1 MDIST
6 GSWFEY
12 LREEVLTEGLRDI
25 GLPEVIIDF
34 IEEGMPNAP
43 EKSKMYAG
51 TNWKE
56 HRLGNPG
63 YIDSVQQNWLNQ
75 MERMFPDEIQLPRA
89 THSPVAAR
97 TITPYTIDGMVREPT
112 TRVQYDDETIEQNK
126 KIAFVADNIKQAWA
140 KPAGTWRKTFMK
152 ALKALS
158 KAGVP
163 SEKVEVVKEYINE
176 QMLGEWRTYWSRFN
190 VLFSWLNDEPT
201 NYEMIKGD
209 DINNAYNT
217 AMQDLESREDPDNI
231 LHTFDDGSYWYNL
244 QVSNCS
250 VEGER
255 MGHCGSDSRGVLVSL
270 RKRQSKR
277 KASSSYVTMTW
288 DSDTLYQIKGRSND
302 APPYEMWDHI
312 EWFIRNFD
320 ISSVQE
326 TGEHSNDVEGF
337 REMIEYLQ
345 GRNRD
350 VNFTGA
356 VDEDA
361 IQEAIDEAVR
371 TYNDNAENSSIY
383 GELSGP
389 EDHGGEYYSVQ
400 MNGDGSLE
408 INLGWPG
415 FELRNNEYTPT
426 IAADDTTQ
434 DDRYETIPEN
444 TWGGEAR
451 DFTSELDLDEIG
463 YELPGETEVEW
474 EVKMLTGAQPEGEEI
489 DPDYP
494 ATAHLVVS
502 FRCYEYESVED
513 EDDASRIAENF
524 ASEVQSGFEDKYD
537 EIKEEIRTKLAQEG
551 YSVKTAYDRDR
562 GEMSEYELDHWNIYT
577 DKSGLEFW
585 FRPESSADT
594 LVEYG
599 DMPMILKMWGQRQG
613 AGHIDHLYSRAF
625 GRSTGM
631 AIQPRSAARYGNP
644 DLDRNMARTL
654 ERLYKKNKET
664 NAAGQEQLPFGDK
677 YAAKHVPIVLA
688 KDSRFVI
695 QGAAAYNTSGQGS
708 GAYPQMPIGW
718 RYTIGVDSS
727 ASPEEVQT
735 VKDIVRYFNAN
746 PQLVMDAAKET
757 IDIALEGSIS
767 LAEATKADVMSGK
780 AVYATIRNIDSMLSA
795 QVASGSDE
803 WAERKVA
810 MASWINQNFEQMNEP
825 EKHVAWYDYISPI
838 RQNSFN
844 MAREGE
850 IETEGDDAGKP
861 IRWNEKVQEQMKRMR
876 AYSGTVQNYGGVQ
889 REEPQA
895 GTVGEPRPAQ
905 ESIENQILRIDDL
918 LKEKDETYDLRLYSL
933 KVDVAVSKDLGGE
946 TQEVQT
952 EIRGIE
958 GVTTV
963 RTVGDTQDVGT
974 SSVGTYEIKFEL
986 LGNLGRVKYRDKI
999 LIPGLMKIKGL
1010 RILRITPMHRTNVR
1024 GTIRTVRETL
1034 QEYGGIGNFGG
1045 GVSNLGAA
1053 GGRASMGTKMRT
1065 PRMSL
1070 QDIMIDWAEGGV
1082 KMYDEIAPNNLM
1094 GYHVMYPVEELLD
1107 YLSREFR
1114 APMDAFDGMYQQF
1127 IKNGPTAPVYVA
1139 LGKNKRVKITGGE
1152 DIVWFAK
1159 RAGLKEVP
1167 VFFSYQRQV

>member
-6 GSWFEY
+6 GNWFEY

-25 GLPEVIIDF
+25 GLPEIIVDF

-51 TNWKE
+51 NNWKE

-75 MERMFPDEIQLPRA
+75 MERMFPDQIQLPRA

-97 TITPYTIDGMVREPT
+97 TVEPYDTSAIRTTPRAA
-112 TRVQYDDETIEQNK
+112 YDDETIEQNK

-201 NYEMIKGD
+201 NYEMIKGIT
-209 DINNAYNT
+209 DIYDAQ
-217 AMQDLESREDPDNI
+217 AIAIEDLDNREDPDNI
-231 LHTFDDGSYWYNL
+231 IHTFEDGSYWYNL

-270 RKRQSKR
+270 RKRQSAR

-302 APPYEMWDHI
+302 APPMEMWDHI

-337 REMIEYLQ
+337 REMNEYLQ
-345 GRNRD
+345 SRNRD

-356 VDEDA
+356 IDEGA
-361 IQEAIDEAVR
+361 IQEAIDEV
-371 TYNDNAENSSIY
+371 TNNYDGENSSIY

-389 EDHGGEYYSVQ
+389 EDHGGDYYSVQ

-408 INLGWPG
+408 INLGWKG

-426 IAADDTTQ
+426 IMANDTTQ

-444 TWGGEAR
+444 NGVREAR

-463 YELPGETEVEW
+463 YHLPGETEVEW
-474 EVKMLTGAQPEGEEI
+474 EVKMLTGAQPDDEDI

-494 ATAHLVVS
+494 ATAHLIVS

-513 EDDASRIAENF
+513 EDDARRIAENF
-524 ASEVQSGFEDKYD
+524 ASEVQTGFEEKYS

-562 GEMSEYELDHWNIYT
+562 SEMSEYELDHWNIHT

-625 GRSTGM
+625 GTRRS
-631 AIQPRSAARYGNP
+631 SAARYGNP

-677 YAAKHVPIVLA
+677 YTAKHVPIVLA

-695 QGAAAYNTSGQGS
+695 QGAASYNNRGS
-708 GAYPQMPIGW
+708 GAGAYPEMPIGW

-780 AVYATIRNIDSMLSA
+780 AVYATIQNIDSMLAA

-803 WAERKVA
+803 WAERKVM
-810 MASWINQNFEQMNEP
+810 MARWINQNFEQMNEP

-838 RQNSFN
+838 RHNTFN

-889 REEPQA
+889 RGEPQA

-905 ESIENQILRIDDL
+905 ESVEQQIDRIDAL
-918 LKEKDETYDLRLYSL
+918 LKETDDTYDLRIYSI
-933 KVDVAVSKDLGGE
+933 KVGVVIDRDNGGSESE
-946 TQEVQT
+946 TAT
-952 EIRGIE
+952 EIRGVE
-958 GVTTV
+958 AVTTV
-963 RTVGDTQDVGT
+963 RPVAASKRPVTAT
-974 SSVGTYEIKFEL
+974 SEYVLYDIKFEL
-986 LGNLGRVKYRDKI
+986 LGAQSRTGFRDKV
-999 LIPGLMKIKGL
+999 LLPRMRQIKGL
-1010 RILRITPMHRTNVR
+1010 KIMTVSSIHRTNR
-1024 GTIRTVRETL
+1024 KGTIRTVREMVN
-1034 QEYGGIGNFGG
+1034 EGGGYFG
-1045 GVSNLGAA
+1045 GVSNFGGAA
-1053 GGRASMGTKMRT
+1053 GNLASQRRDSRPMPT
-1065 PRMSL
+1065 PR
-1070 QDIMIDWAEGGV
+1070 GGV
-1082 KMYDEIAPNNLM
+1082 QDVLDDWVDGSVQMYDMPTDTTNMA
-1094 GYHVMYPVEELLD
+1094 YHVMMPVEELLPYTD
-1107 YLSREFR
+1107 RVFR
-1114 APMDAFDGMYQQF
+1114 APKDAFDGMYQNF
-1127 IKNGPTAPVYVA
+1127 IKNGPHSPVYLA
-1139 LGKNKRVKITGGE
+1139 IGKNGRAKITGGE
-1152 DIVWFAK
+1152 DMVWYAK
-1159 RAGLKEVP
+1159 RAGLEELP

>member
-6 GSWFEY
+6 NNWFEY

-34 IEEGMPNAP
+34 IEDGMPNAP

-51 TNWKE
+51 NNWKE

-63 YIDSVQQNWLNQ
+63 YIDAVQDTWLNQ
-75 MERMFPDEIQLPRA
+75 MERMFPDQIQLPRA
-89 THSPVAAR
+89 IHNPVQAR
-97 TITPYTIDGMVREPT
+97 TVEPYDTSAIRTTPRAA
-112 TRVQYDDETIEQNK
+112 YDDETIEQNK

-158 KAGVP
+158 KAGAP
-163 SEKVEVVKEYINE
+163 TEKVEVVQEYINE
-176 QMLGEWRTYWSRFN
+176 QMLGEWRTYWGRYN
-190 VLFSWLNDEPT
+190 ELFSWLNDEPT

-209 DINNAYNT
+209 DINNAYQT
-217 AMQDLESREDPDNI
+217 AIDDLENREDPDNI
-231 LHTFDDGSYWYNL
+231 LHTFEDGSYWYNL

-302 APPYEMWDHI
+302 APPMEMWDHI

-326 TGEHSNDVEGF
+326 TGEHSNDEEGF

-345 GRNRD
+345 TRNRD
-350 VNFTGA
+350 VNFTGV
-356 VDEDA
+356 VDEGA
-361 IQEAIDEAVR
+361 IQEAIDEV
-371 TYNDNAENSSIY
+371 TNNYDGENSSIY
-383 GELSGP
+383 GELQGP
-389 EDHGGEYYSVQ
+389 DDHGGDYYAVS

-444 TWGGEAR
+444 TYGSEAR

-463 YELPGETEVEW
+463 YDLPGETEVEW
-474 EVKMLTGAQPEGEEI
+474 EVKMLTGAQPEGEDI

-513 EDDASRIAENF
+513 EDDARRVADNF
-524 ASEVQSGFEDKYD
+524 ASEVQSGFEEKYD

-577 DKSGLEFW
+577 DKAGLEFW
-585 FRPESSADT
+585 FRPESGADT

-599 DMPMILKMWGQRQG
+599 EMPMVLKMWGQNPDS
-613 AGHIDHLYSRAF
+613 GHIDHLYSRAF

-654 ERLYKKNKET
+654 ERLYKKTKET
-664 NAAGQEQLPFGDK
+664 NATGQEQLPFGDK

-695 QGAAAYNTSGQGS
+695 QGAAAYNTSGRGS

-735 VKDIVRYFNAN
+735 VKDIVRYFNEN

-757 IDIALEGSIS
+757 INTALEGSVS

-780 AVYATIRNIDSMLSA
+780 AVFAAIRDIDSMYT
-795 QVASGSDE
+795 GR
-803 WAERKVA
+803 AEGNDLARRA
-810 MASWINQNFEQMNEP
+810 IMIATWINQNFEQMSEA
-825 EKHVAWYDYISPI
+825 EKHVAWYQYISPI
-838 RQNSFN
+838 RNQRFN
-844 MAREGE
+844 MARNGD
-850 IETEGDDAGKP
+850 IEPEGDDAGKP
-861 IRWNEKVQEQMKRMR
+861 YTWDTYVQEQLKRMR
-876 AYSGTVQNYGGVQ
+876 APASVVQSYGGVQ
-889 REEPQA
+889 NESVEDQIARIEQLLSDQA
-895 GTVGEPRPAQ
+895 P
-905 ESIENQILRIDDL
+905 L
-918 LKEKDETYDLRLYSL
+918 LQEKDPYYDLRIYTIKIEAALQ
-933 KVDVAVSKDLGGE
+933 DNLGGE
-946 TQEVQT
+946 SQDTQA

-963 RTVGDTQDVGT
+963 RPISTTKDVGT
-974 SSVGTYEIKFEL
+974 AQVATYDIRFEL
-986 LGNLGRVKYRDKI
+986 LGSMSRVKYRDRV
-999 LIPGLMKIKGL
+999 LIPGMMKIKGL
-1010 RILRITPMHRTNVR
+1010 KILRVHP
-1024 GTIRTVRETL
+1024 
-1034 QEYGGIGNFGG
+1034 IGRIDNP
-1045 GVSNLGAA
+1045 GASSSLA
-1053 GGRASMGTKMRT
+1053 EMSLPFGGRAAALGAVRYGTGPVRT
-1065 PRMSL
+1065 PRSSV
-1070 QDIMIDWAEGGV
+1070 QQVADDWSSDGV
-1082 KMYDEIAPNNLM
+1082 MDYDRPMANADM
-1094 GYHVMYPVEELLD
+1094 QYHVMVNTEELFP
-1107 YLSREFR
+1107 YMSRVYR
-1114 APMDAFDGMYQQF
+1114 NPKDAFDSDYHHF
-1127 IKNGPTAPVYVA
+1127 IKNGPQMPVYVA
-1139 LGKNKRVKITGGE
+1139 VGKNGRVKITGNE
-1152 DIVWFAK
+1152 DLVWFAK
-1159 RAGLKEVP
+1159 KSGLEEIP
-1167 VFFSYQRQV
+1167 VFFSYQLQV

>member
-1 MDIST
+1 MSIST
-6 GSWFEY
+6 GNWFQY

-25 GLPEVIIDF
+25 GLPEIIVDF

-51 TNWKE
+51 NNWKE
-56 HRLGNPG
+56 HKLGNPG
-63 YIDSVQQNWLNQ
+63 YIDSVQENWLNQ
-75 MERMFPDEIQLPRA
+75 MERMFPDQIELPRA
-89 THSPVAAR
+89 RHNPVKAR
-97 TITPYTIDGMVREPT
+97 TLPALNLAAMATQRRPMYN
-112 TRVQYDDETIEQNK
+112 DETIEQNK

-152 ALKALS
+152 AAKALS

-163 SEKVEVVKEYINE
+163 SEKVEVVKDWLNE
-176 QMLGEWRTYWSRFN
+176 QMLGEWRTYWGRYN
-190 VLFSWLNDEPT
+190 ELFSWLNDEPT

-209 DINNAYNT
+209 DINNAYQT
-217 AMQDLESREDPDNI
+217 AIDDLENREDPDNI
-231 LHTFDDGSYWYNL
+231 IHTFEDGSYWYNL

-270 RKRQSKR
+270 RKRQSAR

-288 DSDTLYQIKGRSND
+288 DRDTLYQIKGRSND
-302 APPYEMWDHI
+302 APPMEMWDHI
-312 EWFIRNFD
+312 EWFIRNMD

-326 TGEHSNDVEGF
+326 TGEHSNDEEGF
-337 REMIEYLQ
+337 REMNEYLQ
-345 GRNRD
+345 SRNRD
-350 VNFTGA
+350 VNFTGTL
-356 VDEDA
+356 DEGA
-361 IQEAIDEAVR
+361 IQEAIDEVV
-371 TYNDNAENSSIY
+371 NDYDGENSSIY
-383 GELSGP
+383 GELQGP
-389 EDHGGEYYSVQ
+389 EDHGGDYYSVQ

-426 IAADDTTQ
+426 IMANDTTQ

-444 TWGGEAR
+444 TWGSAAR

-463 YELPGETEVEW
+463 YNLPGETEVEW
-474 EVKMLTGAQPEGEEI
+474 EVKMLTGAQPDDEDI

-494 ATAHLVVS
+494 ATAHLIVNIR
-502 FRCYEYESVED
+502 FYEYESVED
-513 EDDASRIAENF
+513 EDDAQRIAENF
-524 ASEVQSGFEDKYD
+524 ASEAKSEFEDKYD

-562 GEMSEYELDHWNIYT
+562 GEMSEYDLDHWNIYS

-585 FRPESSADT
+585 FRPESSADS

-599 DMPMILKMWGQRQG
+599 DMPMILKMWGQSLSG
-613 AGHIDHLYSRAF
+613 GHIDHLYSRAF
-625 GRSTGM
+625 GRATTGYS
-631 AIQPRSAARYGNP
+631 RNAARYGNP

-664 NAAGQEQLPFGDK
+664 NATGQEQLPFGDK

-695 QGAAAYNTSGQGS
+695 QGAASYNNSGQGS

-746 PQLVMDAAKET
+746 PQMVMDAAKET

-780 AVYATIRNIDSMLSA
+780 IVYATIQNIDSMLRA
-795 QVASGSDE
+795 QVASGSDA
-803 WAERKVA
+803 WAEQKVM
-810 MASWINQNFEQMNEP
+810 MARWINQNFEQMNEP

-838 RQNSFN
+838 RQNQFN

-850 IETEGDDAGKP
+850 IEPEGDDAGKP
-861 IRWNEKVQEQMKRMR
+861 IRWNEKVQEQMKRMKAWSGSVR
-876 AYSGTVQNYGGVQ
+876 NYSGVQ
-889 REEPQA
+889 RGEPQA

-905 ESIENQILRIDDL
+905 ESVEQQIDRIDKL
-918 LKEKDETYDLRLYSL
+918 LQEKDDSYDLRLYSI
-933 KVDVAVSKDLGGE
+933 KIDVAIQKNVGGE
-946 TQEVQT
+946 VQETQT

-963 RTVGDTQDVGT
+963 RTVGDTTDAGT
-974 SSVGTYEIKFEL
+974 STVASYEIKFEL
-986 LGNLGRVKYRDKI
+986 LGSISRVKYRDRV
-999 LIPGLMKIKGL
+999 LIPGLTKVRGL
-1010 RILRITPMHRTNVR
+1010 RILRVSPMHRTNAR

-1034 QEYGGIGNFGG
+1034 ALKEGSMPF
-1045 GVSNLGAA
+1045 
-1053 GGRASMGTKMRT
+1053 GGRAAALGAVRYGTHSLRT
-1065 PRMSL
+1065 PSAGV
-1070 QDIMIDWAEGGV
+1070 QQVADDWAANGV
-1082 KMYDEIAPNNLM
+1082 MDYDRPMANSDM
-1094 GYHVMYPVEELLD
+1094 QYHVMVNTSELVPFM
-1107 YLSREFR
+1107 SRVYR
-1114 APMDAFDGMYQQF
+1114 NPKDAFDADYQHF
-1127 IKNGPTAPVYVA
+1127 IKTGPAGPVYVA
-1139 LGKNKRVKITGGE
+1139 VGKNGRVKITGNE

-1159 RAGLKEVP
+1159 KSGLEQVP
-1167 VFFSYQRQV
+1167 VFFSYQMQV

>member
-1 MDIST
+1 M
-6 GSWFEY
+6 
-12 LREEVLTEGLRDI
+12 
-25 GLPEVIIDF
+25 
-34 IEEGMPNAP
+34 N
-43 EKSKMYAG
+43 
-51 TNWKE
+51 
-56 HRLGNPG
+56 
-63 YIDSVQQNWLNQ
+63 
-75 MERMFPDEIQLPRA
+75 
-89 THSPVAAR
+89 
-97 TITPYTIDGMVREPT
+97 
-112 TRVQYDDETIEQNK
+112 YDDETIERNK

-176 QMLGEWRTYWSRFN
+176 QMLGEWRTYWGRYN
-190 VLFSWLNDEPT
+190 ELFSWLNDEPT

-209 DINNAYNT
+209 DIDNAYNT
-217 AMQDLESREDPDNI
+217 AMQDLENREDPDNI
-231 LHTFDDGSYWYNL
+231 IHTFEDGSYWYNL

-270 RKRQSKR
+270 RKRKSAR

-288 DSDTLYQIKGRSND
+288 DGETLYQIKGRSND
-302 APPYEMWDHI
+302 APPMEMWDHI
-312 EWFIRNFD
+312 EWFIRNMD

-326 TGEHSNDVEGF
+326 TGEHSNDEEGF
-337 REMIEYLQ
+337 REMNEYLQ
-345 GRNRD
+345 SRNRD
-350 VNFTGA
+350 VNFSGA
-356 VDEDA
+356 VDEA
-361 IQEAIDEAVR
+361 AMQEAIDEAVR
-371 TYNDNAENSSIY
+371 TYNDNAENSSVY
-383 GELSGP
+383 GEVQGP
-389 EDHGGEYYSVQ
+389 DDHGGDYWSVQ

-444 TWGGEAR
+444 TWGGTAR

-463 YELPGETEVEW
+463 YNLPGETEVEW
-474 EVKMLTGAQPEGEEI
+474 EVKMLTGAQPEGEDI

-502 FRCYEYESVED
+502 FRCYEYEAAED
-513 EDDASRIAENF
+513 EDDAGRIAENF
-524 ASEVQSGFEDKYD
+524 ASEVESGFEDKYD
-537 EIKEEIRTKLAQEG
+537 EIKEELRAKLAQEG

-562 GEMSEYELDHWNIYT
+562 GEMSEYELDHWNIYS

-585 FRPESSADT
+585 FRPESSADS

-599 DMPMILKMWGQRQG
+599 DMPMILKMWGQSLG
-613 AGHIDHLYSRAF
+613 GGHIDHLYSRAF
-625 GRSTGM
+625 GRPTSTPGY
-631 AIQPRSAARYGNP
+631 PRNAARYGNP

-654 ERLYKKNKET
+654 ERMYKKNKET

-677 YAAKHVPIVLA
+677 YTAKHVPIVLA

-695 QGAAAYNTSGQGS
+695 QGAASYNNSGQGS
-708 GAYPQMPIGW
+708 GAYPKMPIGW

-746 PQLVMDAAKET
+746 PQLVVDAAKET

-780 AVYATIRNIDSMLSA
+780 IVYATIQNIDSMLAA

-810 MASWINQNFEQMNEP
+810 MARWINQNFEQMNEP
-825 EKHVAWYDYISPI
+825 EKHVAWYDYLSPI
-838 RQNSFN
+838 RHNTFN

-876 AYSGTVQNYGGVQ
+876 TYSGTVHNYGGVQ
-889 REEPQA
+889 RGEPQL
-895 GTVGEPRPAQ
+895 GPPSMSRFPAQ
-905 ESIENQILRIDDL
+905 ENIEQQIDRIDAL
-918 LKEKDETYDLRLYSL
+918 LKEKDDSYDLRLYSI
-933 KVDVAVSKDLGGE
+933 KIDVSIQKELGGE
-946 TQEVQT
+946 VQETQT

-963 RTVGDTQDVGT
+963 RTIGDATDVGT
-974 SSVGTYEIKFEL
+974 ASVATYEIKFEL
-986 LGNLGRVKYRDKI
+986 LGAVGRVKYRDRI
-999 LIPGLMKIKGL
+999 LIPGLMRVKGL
-1010 RILRITPMHRTNVR
+1010 KILRMSPIHRTNTR
-1024 GTIRTVRETL
+1024 GTIRTVRETTL
-1034 QEYGGIGNFGG
+1034 REGGLGG
-1045 GVSNLGAA
+1045 GMAGAHSSIR
-1053 GGRASMGTKMRT
+1053 GSSPSMLT
-1065 PRMSL
+1065 PRAAL
-1070 QDIMIDWAEGGV
+1070 GDIAADWQEGGV
-1082 KMYDEIAPNNLM
+1082 MAYDVAM
-1094 GYHVMYPVEELLD
+1094 DSTDMRYHVMMPVEELLP
-1107 YLSREFR
+1107 YISREFR
-1114 APMDAFDGMYQQF
+1114 APMDAFDGMYRNF
-1127 IKNGPTAPVYVA
+1127 IENGARAPVYIA
-1139 LGKNKRVKITGGE
+1139 IGKNGRIKVTGNE
-1152 DIVWFAK
+1152 DIIWFAK
-1159 RAGLKEVP
+1159 KSGLQELP
-1167 VFFSYQRQV
+1167 VFLSYQNQV

>member
-6 GSWFEY
+6 NNWFEY

-34 IEEGMPNAP
+34 IEDGMPNAP

-51 TNWKE
+51 NNWKE

-63 YIDSVQQNWLNQ
+63 YIDAVQDTWLNQ
-75 MERMFPDEIQLPRA
+75 MERMFPDQIQLPRA
-89 THSPVAAR
+89 IHNPVQAR
-97 TITPYTIDGMVREPT
+97 TVEPYDTSAIRTTPRAA
-112 TRVQYDDETIEQNK
+112 YDDETIEQNK

-163 SEKVEVVKEYINE
+163 SEKVEVVKEWLNE
-176 QMLGEWRTYWSRFN
+176 QMLNEWRTYWGRYN
-190 VLFSWLNDEPT
+190 ELFSWLNDEPT

-209 DINNAYNT
+209 DINNAYQT
-217 AMQDLESREDPDNI
+217 AIDDLENREDPDNI
-231 LHTFDDGSYWYNL
+231 LHTFEDGSYWYNL

-302 APPYEMWDHI
+302 APPMEMWDHI

-326 TGEHSNDVEGF
+326 TGEHSNDEEGF

-345 GRNRD
+345 TRNRD
-350 VNFTGA
+350 VNFTGV
-356 VDEDA
+356 VDEGA
-361 IQEAIDEAVR
+361 IQEAIDEV
-371 TYNDNAENSSIY
+371 TNNYDGENSSIY
-383 GELSGP
+383 GELQGP
-389 EDHGGEYYSVQ
+389 DDHGGDYYAVS

-444 TWGGEAR
+444 TYGSEAR

-463 YELPGETEVEW
+463 YDLPGETEVEW
-474 EVKMLTGAQPEGEEI
+474 EVKMLTGAQPEGEDI

-513 EDDASRIAENF
+513 EDDARRVADNF
-524 ASEVQSGFEDKYD
+524 ASEVQSGFEEKYD

-577 DKSGLEFW
+577 DKAGLEFW
-585 FRPESSADT
+585 FRPESGADT

-599 DMPMILKMWGQRQG
+599 EMPMVLKMWGQNPDS
-613 AGHIDHLYSRAF
+613 GHIDHLYSRAF

-654 ERLYKKNKET
+654 ERLYKKTKET
-664 NAAGQEQLPFGDK
+664 NATGQEQLPFGDK

-695 QGAAAYNTSGQGS
+695 QGAAAYNTSGRGS

-735 VKDIVRYFNAN
+735 VKDIVRYFNEN

-757 IDIALEGSIS
+757 INTALEGSVS

-780 AVYATIRNIDSMLSA
+780 AVFAAIRDIDSMYT
-795 QVASGSDE
+795 GR
-803 WAERKVA
+803 AEGNDLARRA
-810 MASWINQNFEQMNEP
+810 IMIATWINQNFEQMSEA
-825 EKHVAWYDYISPI
+825 EKHVAWYQYISPI
-838 RQNSFN
+838 RNQRFN
-844 MAREGE
+844 MARNGD
-850 IETEGDDAGKP
+850 IEPEGDDAGKP
-861 IRWNEKVQEQMKRMR
+861 YSWDAYVQEQLRRMR
-876 AYSGTVQNYGGVQ
+876 APASVVQSYGGVQ
-889 REEPQA
+889 NESVEQQIDRIDNLLNELIEVRRYKMHIELSLETTQKS
-895 GTVGEPRPAQ
+895 
-905 ESIENQILRIDDL
+905 SIEDY
-918 LKEKDETYDLRLYSL
+918 KD
-933 KVDVAVSKDLGGE
+933 V
-946 TQEVQT
+946 
-952 EIRGIE
+952 IRGCK

-963 RTVGDTQDVGT
+963 QTISTRKVAGKTMALL
-974 SSVGTYEIKFEL
+974 SLKFVLKAQEARKIYIEQL
-986 LGNLGRVKYRDKI
+986 FLPYIRGIAGLNIGPAGYSFPEEVKKIREANAGLNNALNARNGR
-999 LIPGLMKIKGL
+999 PQ
-1010 RILRITPMHRTNVR
+1010 P
-1024 GTIRTVRETL
+1024 
-1034 QEYGGIGNFGG
+1034 
-1045 GVSNLGAA
+1045 
-1053 GGRASMGTKMRT
+1053 T
-1065 PRMSL
+1065 PRMSVQKVA
-1070 QDIMIDWAEGGV
+1070 QDWMDGGV
-1082 KMYDEIAPNNLM
+1082 MAYDMPMNTQNM
-1094 GYHVMYPVEELLD
+1094 GYHVMVPVSELKP
-1107 YLSREFR
+1107 YCSRVFR
-1114 APMDAFDGMYQQF
+1114 APGDAFDGGYKNF
-1127 IKNGPTAPVYVA
+1127 IKNGPQTPVYVA
-1139 LGKNKRVKITGGE
+1139 VGQNGRIKITGNE
-1152 DIVWFAK
+1152 DDVWYAMK
-1159 RAGLKEVP
+1159 SGLEELP
-1167 VFFSYQRQV
+1167 VFFSYQKQV

>member
-6 GSWFEY
+6 GNWFEY

-51 TNWKE
+51 NNWKE

-75 MERMFPDEIQLPRA
+75 MERMFPDQIQLPRA

-97 TITPYTIDGMVREPT
+97 TVEPYDTSAIRTTPRAA
-112 TRVQYDDETIEQNK
+112 YDDETIEQNK

-201 NYEMIKGD
+201 NYEMIKGIT
-209 DINNAYNT
+209 DIYDAQ
-217 AMQDLESREDPDNI
+217 AIAIEDLDNREDPDNI
-231 LHTFDDGSYWYNL
+231 IHTFEDGSYWYNL

-302 APPYEMWDHI
+302 APPMEMWDHI

-337 REMIEYLQ
+337 REMNEYLQ
-345 GRNRD
+345 SRNRD

-356 VDEDA
+356 IDEGA
-361 IQEAIDEAVR
+361 IQEAIDEV
-371 TYNDNAENSSIY
+371 TNNYDGENSSIY

-389 EDHGGEYYSVQ
+389 EDHGGDYYSVQ

-408 INLGWPG
+408 INLGWKG

-426 IAADDTTQ
+426 IMANDTTQ

-444 TWGGEAR
+444 NGVREAR

-463 YELPGETEVEW
+463 YHLPGETEVEW
-474 EVKMLTGAQPEGEEI
+474 EVKMLTGAQPDDEDI

-494 ATAHLVVS
+494 ATAHLIVS

-513 EDDASRIAENF
+513 EDDARRIAENF
-524 ASEVQSGFEDKYD
+524 ASEVQTGFEEKYS

-562 GEMSEYELDHWNIYT
+562 SEMSEYELDHWNIYT

-625 GRSTGM
+625 GTRRS
-631 AIQPRSAARYGNP
+631 SAARYGNP

-677 YAAKHVPIVLA
+677 YTAKHVPIVLA

-780 AVYATIRNIDSMLSA
+780 AVYATIQNIDSMLAA

-803 WAERKVA
+803 WAERKVM
-810 MASWINQNFEQMNEP
+810 MARWINQNFEQMNEP

-838 RQNSFN
+838 RHNTFN

-889 REEPQA
+889 RGEPQA

-905 ESIENQILRIDDL
+905 ESVEQQIDRIDAL
-918 LKEKDETYDLRLYSL
+918 LKETDDTYDLRIYSI
-933 KVDVAVSKDLGGE
+933 KVGVVIDRDNGGSESE
-946 TQEVQT
+946 TAT
-952 EIRGIE
+952 EIRGVE
-958 GVTTV
+958 AVTTV
-963 RTVGDTQDVGT
+963 RPVAASKRPVTAT
-974 SSVGTYEIKFEL
+974 SEYVLYDIKFEL
-986 LGNLGRVKYRDKI
+986 LGAQSRTGFRDKV
-999 LIPGLMKIKGL
+999 LLPRMRQIKGL
-1010 RILRITPMHRTNVR
+1010 KIMTVSSIHRTNR
-1024 GTIRTVRETL
+1024 KGTIRTVREMVN
-1034 QEYGGIGNFGG
+1034 EGGGYFG
-1045 GVSNLGAA
+1045 GVSNFGGAA
-1053 GGRASMGTKMRT
+1053 GNLASQRRDSRPMPT
-1065 PRMSL
+1065 PR
-1070 QDIMIDWAEGGV
+1070 GGV
-1082 KMYDEIAPNNLM
+1082 QDVLDDWVDGSVQMYDMPTDTTNMA
-1094 GYHVMYPVEELLD
+1094 YHVMMPVEELLPYTD
-1107 YLSREFR
+1107 RVFR
-1114 APMDAFDGMYQQF
+1114 APKDAFDGMYQNF
-1127 IKNGPTAPVYVA
+1127 IKNGPHSPVYLA
-1139 LGKNKRVKITGGE
+1139 IGKNGRAKITGGE
-1152 DIVWFAK
+1152 DMVWYAK
-1159 RAGLKEVP
+1159 RAGLEELP

>member
-1 MDIST
+1 MD
-6 GSWFEY
+6 
-12 LREEVLTEGLRDI
+12 
-25 GLPEVIIDF
+25 
-34 IEEGMPNAP
+34 
-43 EKSKMYAG
+43 
-51 TNWKE
+51 
-56 HRLGNPG
+56 
-63 YIDSVQQNWLNQ
+63 
-75 MERMFPDEIQLPRA
+75 RMFRDQIQLPRA
-89 THSPVAAR
+89 IHSPVQAR
-97 TITPYTIDGMVREPT
+97 TLPALNIAAAAT
-112 TRVQYDDETIEQNK
+112 TQRIPYDDETIEQNK

-176 QMLGEWRTYWSRFN
+176 QMLGEWGEWRTYWGRYN
-190 VLFSWLNDEPT
+190 ELFSWLNDEPT

-209 DINNAYNT
+209 DIDNAYQT
-217 AMQDLESREDPDNI
+217 AMDDLENREDPDNI
-231 LHTFDDGSYWYNL
+231 LHTFEDGSYWYNL

-270 RKRQSKR
+270 RKRQGKR

-312 EWFIRNFD
+312 EWFIRNMN

-326 TGEHSNDVEGF
+326 TGEHSNDEEGF
-337 REMIEYLQ
+337 REMNEYLQ
-345 GRNRD
+345 GRNSN
-350 VNFTGA
+350 VNFMGA
-356 VDEDA
+356 VDEGA
-361 IQEAIDEAVR
+361 MQEEIDEAVR
-371 TYNDNAENSSIY
+371 GYNDNAENSSIY

-389 EDHGGEYYSVQ
+389 DDHGGDYYSVN

-434 DDRYETIPEN
+434 DDRYETIPED
-444 TWGGEAR
+444 TYGSEAR
-451 DFTSELDLDEIG
+451 DFLRDELDEIG
-463 YELPGETEVEW
+463 YNLPGETEVEW
-474 EVKMLTGAQPEGEEI
+474 EVKMLTGAQPEGEDI

-494 ATAHLVVS
+494 ATAHLIVS

-513 EDDASRIAENF
+513 EDDARRVADNF
-524 ASEVQSGFEDKYD
+524 ASEVQSGFEEKYD

-577 DKSGLEFW
+577 DKAGLEFW

-599 DMPMILKMWGQRQG
+599 DMPMILKMWGQNPDS
-613 AGHIDHLYSRAF
+613 GHIDHLYSRAF

-631 AIQPRSAARYGNP
+631 TIQPRSAARYGSP
-644 DLDRNMARTL
+644 DLDRNMARSL

-695 QGAAAYNTSGQGS
+695 QGAASYNNSGQGS
-708 GAYPQMPIGW
+708 GAYPKMPIGW

-735 VKDIVRYFNAN
+735 VKDIVRYFNEN

-780 AVYATIRNIDSMLSA
+780 AVYATIQNIDSMLAA

-810 MASWINQNFEQMNEP
+810 MARWINQNFEQMNEP

-838 RQNSFN
+838 RNNQFN

-850 IETEGDDAGKP
+850 IEPEGDDAGKP
-861 IRWNEKVQEQMKRMR
+861 IRWNEKVQEQMRRMR

-889 REEPQA
+889 NESVEDQIARIEQLLSDQA
-895 GTVGEPRPAQ
+895 P
-905 ESIENQILRIDDL
+905 L
-918 LKEKDETYDLRLYSL
+918 LQEKDPYYDLRIYTIKIEAALQ
-933 KVDVAVSKDLGGE
+933 DNLGGE
-946 TQEVQT
+946 SQDTQA

-963 RTVGDTQDVGT
+963 RPISTTKDVGT
-974 SSVGTYEIKFEL
+974 AQVATYDIRFEL
-986 LGNLGRVKYRDKI
+986 LGSMSRVKYRDRV
-999 LIPGLMKIKGL
+999 LIPGMMKIKGL
-1010 RILRITPMHRTNVR
+1010 KILRVHP
-1024 GTIRTVRETL
+1024 
-1034 QEYGGIGNFGG
+1034 IGRIDNP
-1045 GVSNLGAA
+1045 GASSSLA
-1053 GGRASMGTKMRT
+1053 EMSLPFGGRAAALGAVRYGTGPVRT
-1065 PRMSL
+1065 PRSSV
-1070 QDIMIDWAEGGV
+1070 QQVADDWSSDGV
-1082 KMYDEIAPNNLM
+1082 MDYDRPMANADM
-1094 GYHVMYPVEELLD
+1094 QYHVMVNTEELFP
-1107 YLSREFR
+1107 YMSRVYR
-1114 APMDAFDGMYQQF
+1114 NPKDAFDSDYHHF
-1127 IKNGPTAPVYVA
+1127 IKNGPQMPVYVA
-1139 LGKNKRVKITGGE
+1139 VGKNGRVKITGNE
-1152 DIVWFAK
+1152 DLVWFAK
-1159 RAGLKEVP
+1159 KSGLEEIP
-1167 VFFSYQRQV
+1167 VFFSYQLQV

>member
-6 GSWFEY
+6 GNWFEY

-25 GLPEVIIDF
+25 GLPEIIVDF

-56 HRLGNPG
+56 HKLGNPG

-75 MERMFPDEIQLPRA
+75 MERMFPDQIQLPRA
-89 THSPVAAR
+89 THSPVQAR
-97 TITPYTIDGMVREPT
+97 TITPYSVSDNDMNAK
-112 TRVQYDDETIEQNK
+112 RVNYDEETIEQNK

-176 QMLGEWRTYWSRFN
+176 QMLGEWRTYWGRYN
-190 VLFSWLNDEPT
+190 ELFSWLNDEPT
-201 NYEMIKGD
+201 NYELIKGD
-209 DINNAYNT
+209 DIDNAYNT
-217 AMQDLESREDPDNI
+217 AMQDLENREDPDNI
-231 LHTFDDGSYWYNL
+231 IHTFEDGSYWYNL
-244 QVSNCS
+244 EVSNCS

-270 RKRQSKR
+270 RKRKSAR

-288 DSDTLYQIKGRSND
+288 DRDTLYQIKGRSND
-302 APPYEMWDHI
+302 APPMEMWDHI
-312 EWFIRNFD
+312 EWFIRNMD

-337 REMIEYLQ
+337 REMNEYLQ
-345 GRNRD
+345 SRNRD
-350 VNFTGA
+350 VNFSGA

-361 IQEAIDEAVR
+361 MQEAIDEAVR

-389 EDHGGEYYSVQ
+389 DDHGGEYWSVQ

-444 TWGGEAR
+444 TWGSEAR

-463 YELPGETEVEW
+463 YDLPGETEVEW
-474 EVKMLTGAQPEGEEI
+474 EVKMLTGAQPDDEEI

-502 FRCYEYESVED
+502 FRCYEYEAAED
-513 EDDASRIAENF
+513 EDDAGRIADNF

-562 GEMSEYELDHWNIYT
+562 GEMSEYDLDHWNIYT

-585 FRPESSADT
+585 FRPESSADS

-599 DMPMILKMWGQRQG
+599 DMPMILKMWGQRQE
-613 AGHIDHLYSRAF
+613 AGHIDHLYTRAF
-625 GRSTGM
+625 GTPRGTT
-631 AIQPRSAARYGNP
+631 RSAARYGNP

-654 ERLYKKNKET
+654 ERLYKKTKET
-664 NAAGQEQLPFGDK
+664 NATGQEQLPFGDK
-677 YAAKHVPIVLA
+677 YTAKHVPIVLA

-708 GAYPQMPIGW
+708 GAYPEMPIGW

-735 VKDIVRYFNAN
+735 VKDIVRYFNEN

-780 AVYATIRNIDSMLSA
+780 LVYATIRNIDSMLSA

-810 MASWINQNFEQMNEP
+810 MARWINENFEQMNEP
-825 EKHVAWYDYISPI
+825 EKHVAWYDYIWPI
-838 RQNSFN
+838 RQNQFN
-844 MAREGE
+844 MAREGD

-889 REEPQA
+889 R
-895 GTVGEPRPAQ
+895 GEPRPAQ
-905 ESIENQILRIDDL
+905 ESVEQQIDRIEKLLQESDDA
-918 LKEKDETYDLRLYSL
+918 YDLRIYNI
-933 KVDVAVSKDLGGE
+933 KVGCVIDRDNGGSESE
-946 TQEVQT
+946 TAT

-958 GVTTV
+958 AVTTV
-963 RTVGDTQDVGT
+963 RPIAASKRPVTAT
-974 SSVGTYEIKFEL
+974 SEYVMYDIKFEL
-986 LGNLGRVKYRDKI
+986 LGSQSRVEYRDQV
-999 LIPGLMKIKGL
+999 LMPRLRTIKGL
-1010 RILRITPMHRTNVR
+1010 KIMTISSMHRTNR
-1024 GTIRTVRETL
+1024 KGTIRTVRESKDL
-1034 QEYGGIGNFGG
+1034 QEYGFGSANG
-1045 GVSNLGAA
+1045 GMTGQLGAVV
-1053 GGRASMGTKMRT
+1053 GRRNNGNSPAMKA
-1065 PRMSL
+1065 PRPTL
-1070 QDIMIDWAEGGV
+1070 QTIVDDWAEGGV
-1082 KMYDEIAPNNLM
+1082 KIYDVPTDHGNSAHHVMMPTEELIGLM
-1094 GYHVMYPVEELLD
+1094 GSV
-1107 YLSREFR
+1107 FR
-1114 APMDAFDGMYQQF
+1114 GPKDIFDGGYQDF
-1127 IKNGPTAPVYVA
+1127 IANGAQAPVYLAIGQNGRAAV
-1139 LGKNKRVKITGGE
+1139 TGNE
-1152 DIVWFAK
+1152 DLIWYAK
-1159 RAGLKEVP
+1159 KSGLENLP
-1167 VFFSYQRQV
+1167 VFISYQRQV

>member
-6 GSWFEY
+6 GNWFKY
-12 LREEVLTEGLRDI
+12 LQEEVLTEGLRDI
-25 GLPEVIIDF
+25 GLPEIIVDF

-56 HRLGNPG
+56 HKLGNPG
-63 YIDSVQQNWLNQ
+63 YIDAVQESWLDQ
-75 MERMFPDEIQLPRA
+75 MNRMFRDQIQLPRA
-89 THSPVAAR
+89 THSPVQAR
-97 TITPYTIDGMVREPT
+97 TLPALNIAAAATTQRTP
-112 TRVQYDDETIEQNK
+112 YDDETIEQNK

-152 ALKALS
+152 AAKALS

-163 SEKVEVVKEYINE
+163 SEKVEVVKEWLNE
-176 QMLGEWRTYWSRFN
+176 QMLGEWRTYWGRYN
-190 VLFSWLNDEPT
+190 ELFSWLNDEPT

-209 DINNAYNT
+209 DIDNAYNT
-217 AMQDLESREDPDNI
+217 AMQDLENREDPDNI
-231 LHTFDDGSYWYNL
+231 IHTFEDGSYWYNL

-270 RKRQSKR
+270 RKRQGKR

-345 GRNRD
+345 TRNRD

-356 VDEDA
+356 VDEGA
-361 IQEAIDEAVR
+361 IQEAIDEVL
-371 TYNDNAENSSIY
+371 NDYDGENSSIF
-383 GELSGP
+383 GELQGP
-389 EDHGGEYYSVQ
+389 DDHGGEYYTVN

-408 INLGWPG
+408 IDLGWKG

-426 IAADDTTQ
+426 IMANDTTQ
-434 DDRYETIPEN
+434 DERYETIPEN
-444 TWGGEAR
+444 TWGSEAR

-463 YELPGETEVEW
+463 YNLPGETEVEW
-474 EVKMLTGAQPEGEEI
+474 EVKMLTGAQPDDEDI

-494 ATAHLVVS
+494 ATAHLIVS
-502 FRCYEYESVED
+502 FRCYEYEGVED
-513 EDDASRIAENF
+513 EDDAGRVADNF
-524 ASEVQSGFEDKYD
+524 ASEVKSGFEDKYD
-537 EIKEEIRTKLAQEG
+537 EIKEELRAKLAQAG

-562 GEMSEYELDHWNIYT
+562 GEMSEYELDHWNIYA

-585 FRPESSADT
+585 FRPERMSDT

-599 DMPMILKMWGQRQG
+599 DMPMILKMWGQNPDS
-613 AGHIDHLYSRAF
+613 GHIDHLYTRAF

-644 DLDRNMARTL
+644 DLDRNMARSL

-708 GAYPQMPIGW
+708 GAYPKMPIGW

-735 VKDIVRYFNAN
+735 VKDIVRYFNEN
-746 PQLVMDAAKET
+746 PQMVMDAAKAT
-757 IDIALEGSIS
+757 INTALEGSVS

-780 AVYATIRNIDSMLSA
+780 AVFAAIQSIDSLYAGRAEGNDLA
-795 QVASGSDE
+795 QRAVMIAG
-803 WAERKVA
+803 
-810 MASWINQNFEQMNEP
+810 WINQNFEQMNEP
-825 EKHVAWYDYISPI
+825 EKHVAWYNYISPI
-838 RQNSFN
+838 RNQRFN

-861 IRWNEKVQEQMKRMR
+861 IRWNEKVQEQMMRMR
-876 AYSGTVQNYGGVQ
+876 AYSGTVQNYGGIQ
-889 REEPQA
+889 R
-895 GTVGEPRPAQ
+895 
-905 ESIENQILRIDDL
+905 ESIEQQIDRIDNL
-918 LKEKDETYDLRLYSL
+918 LNELIEVRRYKMHIELSLETTQKSSIEDYKD
-933 KVDVAVSKDLGGE
+933 V
-946 TQEVQT
+946 
-952 EIRGIE
+952 IRGCK

-963 RTVGDTQDVGT
+963 QTISTRKVAGKTMALL
-974 SSVGTYEIKFEL
+974 SIKFVLKAQEARKIYIEQL
-986 LGNLGRVKYRDKI
+986 FLPYIRGIAGLNIGPAGYSFPEEVKKIREANAGLNNALNARNGR
-999 LIPGLMKIKGL
+999 PQ
-1010 RILRITPMHRTNVR
+1010 P
-1024 GTIRTVRETL
+1024 
-1034 QEYGGIGNFGG
+1034 
-1045 GVSNLGAA
+1045 
-1053 GGRASMGTKMRT
+1053 T
-1065 PRMSL
+1065 PRMSVQKVA
-1070 QDIMIDWAEGGV
+1070 QDWMDGGV
-1082 KMYDEIAPNNLM
+1082 MAYDMPMNTQNM
-1094 GYHVMYPVEELLD
+1094 GYHVMVPVSELKP
-1107 YLSREFR
+1107 YCSRVFR
-1114 APMDAFDGMYQQF
+1114 APGDAFDGGYKNF
-1127 IKNGPTAPVYVA
+1127 IKNGPQTPVYVA
-1139 LGKNKRVKITGGE
+1139 VGQNGRIKITGNE
-1152 DIVWFAK
+1152 DDVWYAMK
-1159 RAGLKEVP
+1159 SGLEELP
-1167 VFFSYQRQV
+1167 VFFSYQKQV

>member
-6 GSWFEY
+6 GNWFEY

-25 GLPEVIIDF
+25 GLPEIIVDF

-43 EKSKMYAG
+43 EKSKTYAG
-51 TNWKE
+51 NNWKE

-75 MERMFPDEIQLPRA
+75 MERMFPDQIQLPRA

-97 TITPYTIDGMVREPT
+97 TVEPYDTSAIRTTPRAT
-112 TRVQYDDETIEQNK
+112 YDDETIEQNK

-176 QMLGEWRTYWSRFN
+176 QMFGEWRTYWGRYN
-190 VLFSWLNDEPT
+190 ELFSWLNDEPT

-209 DINNAYNT
+209 DIDNAYNT
-217 AMQDLESREDPDNI
+217 AMQDLENREDPDNI
-231 LHTFDDGSYWYNL
+231 IHTFEDGSYWYNL

-277 KASSSYVTMTW
+277 KASSSYITMTW

-326 TGEHSNDVEGF
+326 TGEHSNDGEGF

-345 GRNRD
+345 TRNRD
-350 VNFTGA
+350 VNFMGA
-356 VDEDA
+356 VDEGA
-361 IQEAIDEAVR
+361 IQEAIDEVV
-371 TYNDNAENSSIY
+371 NDYDGENSSIY
-383 GELSGP
+383 GEVQGP
-389 EDHGGEYYSVQ
+389 DDHGGDYYSVS

-408 INLGWPG
+408 INLGWKG

-426 IAADDTTQ
+426 IMANDTTQ

-444 TWGGEAR
+444 TWGSEAR

-463 YELPGETEVEW
+463 YELPGETEIEW
-474 EVKMLTGAQPEGEEI
+474 EVKMLTGAQPEGEDI

-502 FRCYEYESVED
+502 FRCYEYDSVED
-513 EDDASRIAENF
+513 EDDAQRIAENF
-524 ASEVQSGFEDKYD
+524 ASEVQSGFEEKYD

-562 GEMSEYELDHWNIYT
+562 GEMSEYELDHWKIYS

-585 FRPESSADT
+585 FRPESSADS

-599 DMPMILKMWGQRQG
+599 DMPMILKMWGQSLAG
-613 AGHIDHLYSRAF
+613 GHIDHLYSRAF
-625 GRSTGM
+625 GASRERHGL
-631 AIQPRSAARYGNP
+631 AYRYGNP

-654 ERLYKKNKET
+654 ERLYKNNKET
-664 NAAGQEQLPFGDK
+664 NATGQEELPFGDK

-695 QGAAAYNTSGQGS
+695 QGAASYNNRGEGA

-735 VKDIVRYFNAN
+735 VKDIVRYFNEN

-780 AVYATIRNIDSMLSA
+780 IVYAAIQNIDSMLRA
-795 QVASGSDE
+795 QVASGSDA
-803 WAERKVA
+803 WAEQKVM
-810 MASWINQNFEQMNEP
+810 MARWINQNFEQMSEP

-838 RQNSFN
+838 RQNQFN

-850 IETEGDDAGKP
+850 IEPEGDDAGKP

-876 AYSGTVQNYGGVQ
+876 TYSGTVHNYGGVQ
-889 REEPQA
+889 RREPQL
-895 GTVGEPRPAQ
+895 GPPSMSRFPAQ
-905 ESIENQILRIDDL
+905 ESMEAQIGKLPEKLENLASVSMSAPLSGDENNSLLQRMDELVDQISQSQTQSHSSNSNDQMAQQLEHISAAIDNL
-918 LKEKDETYDLRLYSL
+918 
-933 KVDVAVSKDLGGE
+933 SK
-946 TQEVQT
+946 TFVK
-952 EIRGIE
+952 
-958 GVTTV
+958 
-963 RTVGDTQDVGT
+963 
-974 SSVGTYEIKFEL
+974 SSK
-986 LGNLGRVKYRDKI
+986 
-999 LIPGLMKIKGL
+999 
-1010 RILRITPMHRTNVR
+1010 
-1024 GTIRTVRETL
+1024 
-1034 QEYGGIGNFGG
+1034 
-1045 GVSNLGAA
+1045 
-1053 GGRASMGTKMRT
+1053 
-1065 PRMSL
+1065 
-1070 QDIMIDWAEGGV
+1070 
-1082 KMYDEIAPNNLM
+1082 
-1094 GYHVMYPVEELLD
+1094 
-1107 YLSREFR
+1107 
-1114 APMDAFDGMYQQF
+1114 
-1127 IKNGPTAPVYVA
+1127 
-1139 LGKNKRVKITGGE
+1139 
-1152 DIVWFAK
+1152 
-1159 RAGLKEVP
+1159 
-1167 VFFSYQRQV
+1167 

>member
-6 GSWFEY
+6 GNWFKY
-12 LREEVLTEGLRDI
+12 LQEEVLTEGLRDI
-25 GLPEVIIDF
+25 GLPEIIVDF

-43 EKSKMYAG
+43 EKSKTYAG
-51 TNWKE
+51 NYWKE
-56 HRLGNPG
+56 HKLGNPG

-97 TITPYTIDGMVREPT
+97 TIAPY
-112 TRVQYDDETIEQNK
+112 RVDRDTGSQNRVGYDDETIEQNK

-176 QMLGEWRTYWSRFN
+176 QMLGEWRTYWGRYN
-190 VLFSWLNDEPT
+190 ELFSWLNDEPT

-209 DINNAYNT
+209 DIDNAYNT
-217 AMQDLESREDPDNI
+217 AMQDLESQEDPEQI
-231 LHTFDDGSYWYNL
+231 LHKFEDGSYWYNL

-302 APPYEMWDHI
+302 APPMEMWDHI

-337 REMIEYLQ
+337 REMNEYLQ
-345 GRNRD
+345 SRNRD

-356 VDEDA
+356 IDEGA
-361 IQEAIDEAVR
+361 IQEAIDEV
-371 TYNDNAENSSIY
+371 TNNYDGENSSIY

-400 MNGDGSLE
+400 MNGDGNLE
-408 INLGWPG
+408 INLGWKG

-444 TWGGEAR
+444 TWGGAAR
-451 DFTSELDLDEIG
+451 DFNSELDLDEIG
-463 YELPGETEVEW
+463 YNLPGETEVEW
-474 EVKMLTGAQPEGEEI
+474 EVKMLTGAQPDDEDI

-494 ATAHLVVS
+494 ATAHLVVNIR
-502 FRCYEYESVED
+502 FYDYESVED
-513 EDDASRIAENF
+513 EDDARRIAENF
-524 ASEVQSGFEDKYD
+524 ASEVQTGFEEKYS

-562 GEMSEYELDHWNIYT
+562 SEMSEYELDHWSIYT

-585 FRPESSADT
+585 FRPESGADT

-599 DMPMILKMWGQRQG
+599 DMPMILKMWGQNPDS
-613 AGHIDHLYSRAF
+613 GHIDHLYSRAF
-625 GRSTGM
+625 GRLSTGFS
-631 AIQPRSAARYGNP
+631 RNAARYGNS

-695 QGAAAYNTSGQGS
+695 QGAASYNNRGS
-708 GAYPQMPIGW
+708 GAGAYPEMPIGW

-780 AVYATIRNIDSMLSA
+780 AVYATIQNIDSMLAA

-803 WAERKVA
+803 WAERKVM
-810 MASWINQNFEQMNEP
+810 MARWINENFEQMNEP

-876 AYSGTVQNYGGVQ
+876 AYSGTVQNYSGVQ
-889 REEPQA
+889 RGEPQA
-895 GTVGEPRPAQ
+895 GTMGEPRPAQ
-905 ESIENQILRIDDL
+905 ESVEQQIDRIDAL
-918 LKEKDETYDLRLYSL
+918 LNELIEVRRYKMHIELSLETTAKSSIEDYKDVIRGCKGITTVQTISTRKVLGKTMAVLSL
-933 KVDVAVSKDLGGE
+933 KFVLKA
-946 TQEVQT
+946 QEARKIYLDQLFLPY
-952 EIRGIE
+952 IRGIQ
-958 GVTTV
+958 GL
-963 RTVGDTQDVGT
+963 DVGPAGY
-974 SSVGTYEIKFEL
+974 SFPEEVE
-986 LGNLGRVKYRDKI
+986 KI
-999 LIPGLMKIKGL
+999 REANAGL
-1010 RILRITPMHRTNVR
+1010 NN
-1024 GTIRTVRETL
+1024 TL
-1034 QEYGGIGNFGG
+1034 NARNGKPQP
-1045 GVSNLGAA
+1045 
-1053 GGRASMGTKMRT
+1053 T
-1065 PRMSL
+1065 PRMSVQKVA
-1070 QDIMIDWAEGGV
+1070 QDWMDGGV
-1082 KMYDEIAPNNLM
+1082 MAYDVPMNNQVM
-1094 GYHVMYPVEELLD
+1094 GYHVMVPVEELKP
-1107 YLSREFR
+1107 YCSRVFR
-1114 APMDAFDGMYQQF
+1114 APGDAFDGAYQNF
-1127 IKNGPTAPVYVA
+1127 IKNGPQTAVYVA
-1139 LGKNKRVKITGGE
+1139 IGMNGRVKITGNE
-1152 DIVWFAK
+1152 DDVWYAMK
-1159 RAGLKEVP
+1159 SGLEELP
-1167 VFFSYQRQV
+1167 VFFSYQKQV

>member
-6 GSWFEY
+6 GNWFEY

-25 GLPEVIIDF
+25 GLPEIIVDF

-51 TNWKE
+51 NNWKE

-75 MERMFPDEIQLPRA
+75 MERMFPDQIQLPRA

-97 TITPYTIDGMVREPT
+97 TVEPYDTSAIRTTPRAA
-112 TRVQYDDETIEQNK
+112 YDDETIEQNK

-201 NYEMIKGD
+201 NYEMIKGIT
-209 DINNAYNT
+209 DIYDAQ
-217 AMQDLESREDPDNI
+217 AIAIEDLDNREDPDNI
-231 LHTFDDGSYWYNL
+231 IHTFEDGSYWYNL

-302 APPYEMWDHI
+302 APPMEMWDHI

-337 REMIEYLQ
+337 REMNEYLQ

-356 VDEDA
+356 IDEGA
-361 IQEAIDEAVR
+361 IQEAIDEV
-371 TYNDNAENSSIY
+371 TNNYDGENSSIY

-389 EDHGGEYYSVQ
+389 EDHGGDYYSVQ

-408 INLGWPG
+408 INLGWKG

-426 IAADDTTQ
+426 IMANDTTQ

-444 TWGGEAR
+444 NGVREAR

-463 YELPGETEVEW
+463 YHLPGETEVEW
-474 EVKMLTGAQPEGEEI
+474 EVKMLTGAQPDDEDI

-494 ATAHLVVS
+494 ATAHLIVS

-513 EDDASRIAENF
+513 EDDARRIAENF
-524 ASEVQSGFEDKYD
+524 ASEVQTGFEEKYS

-562 GEMSEYELDHWNIYT
+562 SEMSEYELDHWNIHT

-625 GRSTGM
+625 GTRRS
-631 AIQPRSAARYGNP
+631 SAARYGNP

-780 AVYATIRNIDSMLSA
+780 AVYATIQNIDSMLAA

-803 WAERKVA
+803 WAERKVM
-810 MASWINQNFEQMNEP
+810 MARWINQNFEQMNEP

-838 RQNSFN
+838 RHNTFN

-889 REEPQA
+889 RGEPQA

-905 ESIENQILRIDDL
+905 ESVEQQIDRIDAL
-918 LKEKDETYDLRLYSL
+918 LKETDDTYDLRIYSI
-933 KVDVAVSKDLGGE
+933 KVGVVIDRDNGGSESE
-946 TQEVQT
+946 TAT
-952 EIRGIE
+952 EIRGVE
-958 GVTTV
+958 AVTTV
-963 RTVGDTQDVGT
+963 RPVAASKRPVTAT
-974 SSVGTYEIKFEL
+974 SEYVLYDIKFEL
-986 LGNLGRVKYRDKI
+986 LGAQSRTGFRDKV
-999 LIPGLMKIKGL
+999 LLPRMRQIKGL
-1010 RILRITPMHRTNVR
+1010 KIMTVSSIHRTNR
-1024 GTIRTVRETL
+1024 KGTIRTVREMVN
-1034 QEYGGIGNFGG
+1034 EGGGYFG
-1045 GVSNLGAA
+1045 GVSNFGGAA
-1053 GGRASMGTKMRT
+1053 GNLASQRRDSRPMPT
-1065 PRMSL
+1065 PR
-1070 QDIMIDWAEGGV
+1070 GGV
-1082 KMYDEIAPNNLM
+1082 QDVLDDWVDGSVQMYDMPTDTTNMA
-1094 GYHVMYPVEELLD
+1094 YHVMMPVEELLPYTD
-1107 YLSREFR
+1107 RVFR
-1114 APMDAFDGMYQQF
+1114 APKDAFDGMYQNF
-1127 IKNGPTAPVYVA
+1127 IKNGPHSPVYLA
-1139 LGKNKRVKITGGE
+1139 IGKNGRAKITGGE
-1152 DIVWFAK
+1152 DMVWYAK
-1159 RAGLKEVP
+1159 RAGLEELP

>member
-6 GSWFEY
+6 GNWFEY

-25 GLPEVIIDF
+25 GLPEIIVDF

-43 EKSKMYAG
+43 EKSKTYAG
-51 TNWKE
+51 NNWKE
-56 HRLGNPG
+56 HKLGNPG

-75 MERMFPDEIQLPRA
+75 MERMFPDQIQLPRA

-97 TITPYTIDGMVREPT
+97 TVEPYDASAVRTTPRAT
-112 TRVQYDDETIEQNK
+112 YDDETIEQNK

-176 QMLGEWRTYWSRFN
+176 QMLGEWRTYWGRYN
-190 VLFSWLNDEPT
+190 ELFSWLNDEPT
-201 NYEMIKGD
+201 NYELIKGD
-209 DINNAYNT
+209 DIDNAYNT
-217 AMQDLESREDPDNI
+217 ALQDLENREDPDNI
-231 LHTFDDGSYWYNL
+231 IHTFEDGSYWYNL

-270 RKRQSKR
+270 RKKEGKR

-302 APPYEMWDHI
+302 APPMEMWDHI
-312 EWFIRNFD
+312 EWFIRNRN

-326 TGEHSNDVEGF
+326 TGEHSNDEEGF
-337 REMIEYLQ
+337 REMNEYLQ
-345 GRNRD
+345 GRNSN
-350 VNFTGA
+350 VNFMGA
-356 VDEDA
+356 VDEGA

-426 IAADDTTQ
+426 IMANDTTQ

-444 TWGGEAR
+444 TWGSEAR

-463 YELPGETEVEW
+463 YELPGETEIEW
-474 EVKMLTGAQPEGEEI
+474 EVKMLTGAQPEGEDI

-577 DKSGLEFW
+577 DKAGLEFW

-599 DMPMILKMWGQRQG
+599 DMPMILKMWGQSLG
-613 AGHIDHLYSRAF
+613 GGHIDHLYSRAF
-625 GRSTGM
+625 GRATTGYS
-631 AIQPRSAARYGNP
+631 RNAARYGNP

-664 NAAGQEQLPFGDK
+664 NATGQEQLPFGDK
-677 YAAKHVPIVLA
+677 YTAKHVPIVLA

-695 QGAAAYNTSGQGS
+695 QGAASYNNSGQGS
-708 GAYPQMPIGW
+708 GAYPKMPIGW

-746 PQLVMDAAKET
+746 PQLVVDAAKET

-780 AVYATIRNIDSMLSA
+780 IVYATIQNIDSMLAA

-810 MASWINQNFEQMNEP
+810 MARWINQNFEQMNEP
-825 EKHVAWYDYISPI
+825 EKHVAWYDYLSPI
-838 RQNSFN
+838 RQNQFN

-850 IETEGDDAGKP
+850 IEPEGDDAGKP

-876 AYSGTVQNYGGVQ
+876 AYSGTVRNYGGVQ
-889 REEPQA
+889 RGEPQL
-895 GTVGEPRPAQ
+895 GPPSMSRFPAQ
-905 ESIENQILRIDDL
+905 ESVEQQIDRIDKL
-918 LKEKDETYDLRLYSL
+918 LQEKDATYDLRLYSI
-933 KVDVAVSKDLGGE
+933 KIDVAISKDIGGE
-946 TQEVQT
+946 IQETQT
-952 EIRGIE
+952 EIRGID

-963 RTVGDTQDVGT
+963 RTVGDTNDVGT
-974 SSVGTYEIKFEL
+974 SQVGTYEIKFEL
-986 LGNLGRVKYRDKI
+986 LGNLGRVKYRDRI
-999 LIPGLMKIKGL
+999 LIPGLMKVKGL
-1010 RILRITPMHRTNVR
+1010 RVLRVSPIHRTNAQ
-1024 GTIRTVRETL
+1024 GTIRTVREEL
-1034 QEYGGIGNFGG
+1034 VEYGGISNFGG
-1045 GVSNLGAA
+1045 GVSSLGAMA
-1053 GGRASMGTKMRT
+1053 GRGSRGIKMNT
-1065 PRMSL
+1065 PRSSL
-1070 QDIMIDWAEGGV
+1070 QDVLDDWAEGGV
-1082 KMYDEIAPNNLM
+1082 KLYDEMAPNDHM
-1094 GYHVMYPVEELLD
+1094 AYHVMYPVEELINADLM
-1107 YLSREFR
+1107 SRTFR
-1114 APMDAFDGMYQQF
+1114 APMDAFDGMYQNF
-1127 IKNGPTAPVYVA
+1127 IKNGPNAPVYIA
-1139 LGKNKRVKITGGE
+1139 LGQNGRAKITGNE

>member
-6 GSWFEY
+6 GNWFEY

-51 TNWKE
+51 NNWKE

-63 YIDSVQQNWLNQ
+63 YIDSTQQNWLSF
-75 MERMFPDEIQLPRA
+75 MERNFRDQIQLPRA

-97 TITPYTIDGMVREPT
+97 TVAPYDVHGMEDGPPEK
-112 TRVQYDDETIEQNK
+112 RVVYDDETIEQNK

-152 ALKALS
+152 AVKALS
-158 KAGVP
+158 KAGLP
-163 SEKVEVVKEYINE
+163 SEKVEVVKDELQRN
-176 QMLGEWRTYWSRFN
+176 MLAQWRTYWGRYN
-190 VLFSWLNDEPT
+190 ELFSWLNDEPT

-209 DINNAYNT
+209 DIDNAYNT
-217 AMQDLESREDPDNI
+217 AMQDLENQEDPEQI
-231 LHTFDDGSYWYNL
+231 LHKFEDGSYWYNL

-302 APPYEMWDHI
+302 APPMEMWDHI
-312 EWFIRNFD
+312 EWFIRNMD

-326 TGEHSNDVEGF
+326 TGEHSNDEEGF

-345 GRNRD
+345 PRNRD

-356 VDEDA
+356 VDEGA
-361 IQEAIDEAVR
+361 MQEAIDEVV
-371 TYNDNAENSSIY
+371 NDYDGENSSIF
-383 GELSGP
+383 GEVRGP
-389 EDHGGEYYSVQ
+389 EDHGGDYYTVQ

-408 INLGWPG
+408 INLGWKG

-426 IAADDTTQ
+426 IMANDTTQ

-444 TWGGEAR
+444 TWGSSAR
-451 DFTSELDLDEIG
+451 DFTSEIGLDEIG
-463 YELPGETEVEW
+463 YDLPGETEVEW
-474 EVKMLTGAQPEGEEI
+474 EVKMLTGAQPDDEEI

-494 ATAHLVVS
+494 ATAHLIVS

-524 ASEVQSGFEDKYD
+524 ASGVQSGFEDEYD
-537 EIKEEIRTKLAQEG
+537 EIKEELRAKLAQEG

-599 DMPMILKMWGQRQG
+599 DMPMILKMWGQHRRP
-613 AGHIDHLYSRAF
+613 GHIDHLYSRAF

-695 QGAAAYNTSGQGS
+695 QGAAAYNTSGQGA
-708 GAYPQMPIGW
+708 GAYPEMPIGW

-735 VKDIVRYFNAN
+735 VKDIVRYFNEN

-757 IDIALEGSIS
+757 IDIALEGSVA
-767 LAEATKADVMSGK
+767 LAEATKADVMSGRI
-780 AVYATIRNIDSMLSA
+780 VYATIRQIDSMLGPN
-795 QVASGSDE
+795 VRSGSDE

-810 MASWINQNFEQMNEP
+810 MARWINQNFEQMNEP
-825 EKHVAWYDYISPI
+825 EKHVAWYDYLSPI
-838 RQNSFN
+838 RNNQFN
-844 MAREGE
+844 MTREGE
-850 IETEGDDAGKP
+850 IEPEGDDAGKP

-876 AYSGTVQNYGGVQ
+876 AFSGTVRNYGGVQ
-889 REEPQA
+889 RGETQT
-895 GTVGEPRPAQ
+895 GTLGEPRDLSESVEEQ
-905 ESIENQILRIDDL
+905 IERIDRLMNELIEVRRYKMHIELSLETTEKSSIEDY
-918 LKEKDETYDLRLYSL
+918 KD
-933 KVDVAVSKDLGGE
+933 A
-946 TQEVQT
+946 
-952 EIRGIE
+952 IRACK

-963 RTVGDTQDVGT
+963 QTVSTRKMATKTMALLSIKFALKGQEARKIYLDQLFLPYIRGI
-974 SSVGTYEIKFEL
+974 SGLNIGPSGYSFPEEIK
-986 LGNLGRVKYRDKI
+986 KI
-999 LIPGLMKIKGL
+999 
-1010 RILRITPMHRTNVR
+1010 RESSHTPMDPPEHARQPIN
-1024 GTIRTVRETL
+1024 
-1034 QEYGGIGNFGG
+1034 
-1045 GVSNLGAA
+1045 
-1053 GGRASMGTKMRT
+1053 T
-1065 PRMSL
+1065 PRMSIDKVA
-1070 QDIMIDWAEGGV
+1070 QDWMDAGV
-1082 KMYDEIAPNNLM
+1082 MAYDVPMNTNNM
-1094 GYHVMYPVEELLD
+1094 AYHVMVPTKELKGFC
-1107 YLSREFR
+1107 SREFR
-1114 APMDAFDGMYQQF
+1114 APADSFDGGYKNF
-1127 IKNGPTAPVYVA
+1127 IKHGPQVPVYVA
-1139 LGKNKRVKITGGE
+1139 VGQNGRIKITGNE
-1152 DIVWFAK
+1152 DDVWYATK
-1159 RAGLKEVP
+1159 SGLEELP
-1167 VFFSYQRQV
+1167 VFFSYQKQV

>member
-6 GSWFEY
+6 GNWFKY
-12 LREEVLTEGLRDI
+12 LQEEVLTEGLRDI

-152 ALKALS
+152 AVKALS
-158 KAGVP
+158 KAGLP
-163 SEKVEVVKEYINE
+163 SEKVEVVKDELQRNMLAQWRVYWGRYNE
-176 QMLGEWRTYWSRFN
+176 
-190 VLFSWLNDEPT
+190 LFSWLNDEPA
-201 NYEMIKGD
+201 NYELIKGD
-209 DINNAYNT
+209 DIDNAYNT
-217 AMQDLESREDPDNI
+217 AMQDLENQEDPDNI

-270 RKRQSKR
+270 RKRQGKR

-599 DMPMILKMWGQRQG
+599 DMPMILKMWGQNPDS
-613 AGHIDHLYSRAF
+613 GHIDHLYSRAF
-625 GRSTGM
+625 GAAAPGFARSV
-631 AIQPRSAARYGNP
+631 ARYGSP
-644 DLDRNMARTL
+644 DLDRNMARSL
-654 ERLYKKNKET
+654 ERMYKKTKQA
-664 NAAGQEQLPFGDK
+664 NAAGQKQLPFGDK

-688 KDSRFVI
+688 KDSRFVVV
-695 QGAAAYNTSGQGS
+695 GAASYNNRGQGS
-708 GAYPQMPIGW
+708 GAYPVMPIGW

-757 IDIALEGSIS
+757 INTALEGSVS

-780 AVYATIRNIDSMLSA
+780 AVFAAIRDIDSMYT
-795 QVASGSDE
+795 GR
-803 WAERKVA
+803 AEGNDLARRA
-810 MASWINQNFEQMNEP
+810 IMIATWINQNFEQMSEA
-825 EKHVAWYDYISPI
+825 EKHVAWYQYISPI
-838 RQNSFN
+838 RNQRFN
-844 MAREGE
+844 MARNGD
-850 IETEGDDAGKP
+850 IEPEGDDAGKP
-861 IRWNEKVQEQMKRMR
+861 YTWDTYVQEQLKRMR
-876 AYSGTVQNYGGVQ
+876 APASVVQSYGGVQ
-889 REEPQA
+889 NESVEDQIARIEQLLSDQA
-895 GTVGEPRPAQ
+895 P
-905 ESIENQILRIDDL
+905 L
-918 LKEKDETYDLRLYSL
+918 LQEKDPYYDLRIYTIKIEAALQ
-933 KVDVAVSKDLGGE
+933 DNLGGE
-946 TQEVQT
+946 SQDTQA

-963 RTVGDTQDVGT
+963 RPISTTKDVGT
-974 SSVGTYEIKFEL
+974 AQVATYDIRFEL
-986 LGNLGRVKYRDKI
+986 LGSVSRVKYRDRV
-999 LIPGLMKIKGL
+999 LIPGMMKIKGL
-1010 RILRITPMHRTNVR
+1010 KILRVHP
-1024 GTIRTVRETL
+1024 
-1034 QEYGGIGNFGG
+1034 IGRIDNPGAIQMWQCSFG
-1045 GVSNLGAA
+1045 
-1053 GGRASMGTKMRT
+1053 
-1065 PRMSL
+1065 
-1070 QDIMIDWAEGGV
+1070 D
-1082 KMYDEIAPNNLM
+1082 
-1094 GYHVMYPVEELLD
+1094 
-1107 YLSREFR
+1107 
-1114 APMDAFDGMYQQF
+1114 
-1127 IKNGPTAPVYVA
+1127 
-1139 LGKNKRVKITGGE
+1139 
-1152 DIVWFAK
+1152 
-1159 RAGLKEVP
+1159 
-1167 VFFSYQRQV
+1167 

>member
-6 GSWFEY
+6 GNWFEY

-25 GLPEVIIDF
+25 GLPEIIVDF

-51 TNWKE
+51 NNWKE

-75 MERMFPDEIQLPRA
+75 MERMFPDQIQLPRA

-97 TITPYTIDGMVREPT
+97 TVEPYDTSAIRTTPRAA
-112 TRVQYDDETIEQNK
+112 YDDETIEQNK

-201 NYEMIKGD
+201 NYEMIKGIT
-209 DINNAYNT
+209 DIYDAQ
-217 AMQDLESREDPDNI
+217 AIAIEDLDNREDPDNI
-231 LHTFDDGSYWYNL
+231 IHTFEDGSYWYNL

-302 APPYEMWDHI
+302 APPMEMWDHI

-337 REMIEYLQ
+337 REMNEYLQ
-345 GRNRD
+345 SRNRD

-356 VDEDA
+356 IDEGA
-361 IQEAIDEAVR
+361 IQEAIDEV
-371 TYNDNAENSSIY
+371 TNNYDGENSSIY

-389 EDHGGEYYSVQ
+389 EDHGGDYYSVQ

-408 INLGWPG
+408 INLGWKG

-426 IAADDTTQ
+426 IMANDTTQ

-444 TWGGEAR
+444 NGVREAR

-463 YELPGETEVEW
+463 YHLPGETEVEW
-474 EVKMLTGAQPEGEEI
+474 EVKMLTGAQPDDEDI

-494 ATAHLVVS
+494 ATAHLIVS

-513 EDDASRIAENF
+513 EDDARRIAENF
-524 ASEVQSGFEDKYD
+524 ASEVQTGFEEKYS

-562 GEMSEYELDHWNIYT
+562 SEMSEYELDHWNIYT

-625 GRSTGM
+625 GTRRS
-631 AIQPRSAARYGNP
+631 SAARYGNP

-677 YAAKHVPIVLA
+677 YTAKHVPIVLA

-780 AVYATIRNIDSMLSA
+780 AVYATIQNIDSMLAA

-803 WAERKVA
+803 WAERKVM
-810 MASWINQNFEQMNEP
+810 MARWINQNFEQMNEP

-838 RQNSFN
+838 RHNTFN

-889 REEPQA
+889 RGEPQA

-905 ESIENQILRIDDL
+905 ESVEQQIDRIDAL
-918 LKEKDETYDLRLYSL
+918 LKETDDTYDLRIYSI
-933 KVDVAVSKDLGGE
+933 KVGVVIDRDNGGSESE
-946 TQEVQT
+946 TAT
-952 EIRGIE
+952 EIRGVE
-958 GVTTV
+958 AVTTV
-963 RTVGDTQDVGT
+963 RPVAASKRPVTAT
-974 SSVGTYEIKFEL
+974 SEYVLYDIKFEL
-986 LGNLGRVKYRDKI
+986 LGAQSRTGFRDKV
-999 LIPGLMKIKGL
+999 LLPRMRQIKGL
-1010 RILRITPMHRTNVR
+1010 KIMTVSSIHRTNR
-1024 GTIRTVRETL
+1024 KGTIRTVREMVN
-1034 QEYGGIGNFGG
+1034 EGGGYFG
-1045 GVSNLGAA
+1045 GVSNFGGAA
-1053 GGRASMGTKMRT
+1053 GNLASQRRDSRPMPT
-1065 PRMSL
+1065 PR
-1070 QDIMIDWAEGGV
+1070 GGV
-1082 KMYDEIAPNNLM
+1082 QDVLDDWVDGSVQMYDMPTDTTNMA
-1094 GYHVMYPVEELLD
+1094 YHVMMPVEELLPYTD
-1107 YLSREFR
+1107 RVFR
-1114 APMDAFDGMYQQF
+1114 APKDAFDGMYQNF
-1127 IKNGPTAPVYVA
+1127 IKNGPHSPVYLA
-1139 LGKNKRVKITGGE
+1139 IGKNGRAKITGGE
-1152 DIVWFAK
+1152 DMVWYAK
-1159 RAGLKEVP
+1159 RAGLEELP

>member
-6 GSWFEY
+6 NNWFEY

-25 GLPEVIIDF
+25 GLPEIIVDF

-43 EKSKMYAG
+43 EKSKTYAG
-51 TNWKE
+51 NNWKE

-63 YIDSVQQNWLNQ
+63 YIDAVQETWLNQ
-75 MERMFPDEIQLPRA
+75 MDRMFRDQIQLPRA
-89 THSPVAAR
+89 IHSPVQAR
-97 TITPYTIDGMVREPT
+97 TLPALNIAAAAT
-112 TRVQYDDETIEQNK
+112 TQRIPYDDETIEQNK

-163 SEKVEVVKEYINE
+163 SEKVEVVKEWLNE
-176 QMLGEWRTYWSRFN
+176 QMLGEWRTYWGRYN
-190 VLFSWLNDEPT
+190 QLFSWLNDEPT

-209 DINNAYNT
+209 DIDNAYQT
-217 AMQDLESREDPDNI
+217 AMDDLENREDPDNI
-231 LHTFDDGSYWYNL
+231 LHTFEDGSYWYNL

-270 RKRQSKR
+270 RKRQGKR

-302 APPYEMWDHI
+302 APPMEMWDHI
-312 EWFIRNFD
+312 EWFIRNMD

-326 TGEHSNDVEGF
+326 TGEHSNDEEGF

-345 GRNRD
+345 TRNRD

-361 IQEAIDEAVR
+361 MQEEIDEAVR
-371 TYNDNAENSSIY
+371 GYNDNAENSSIY

-389 EDHGGEYYSVQ
+389 DDHGGEYWSVN

-415 FELRNNEYTPT
+415 FELRNNEYKPT

-434 DDRYETIPEN
+434 DDRYETIPED
-444 TWGGEAR
+444 TYGSEAR

-463 YELPGETEVEW
+463 YDLPGETEVEW
-474 EVKMLTGAQPEGEEI
+474 EVKMLTGAQPEGEDI

-494 ATAHLVVS
+494 ATAHLIVS

-513 EDDASRIAENF
+513 EDDARRVADNF
-524 ASEVQSGFEDKYD
+524 ASEVQSGFEEKYD

-599 DMPMILKMWGQRQG
+599 DMPMILKMWGQNPDS
-613 AGHIDHLYSRAF
+613 GHIDHLYTRAF

-644 DLDRNMARTL
+644 DLDRNMARSL

-708 GAYPQMPIGW
+708 GAYPKMPIGW

-735 VKDIVRYFNAN
+735 VKDIVRYFNEN
-746 PQLVMDAAKET
+746 PQMVMDAAKAT
-757 IDIALEGSIS
+757 INTALEGSVS

-780 AVYATIRNIDSMLSA
+780 AVFAAIQSIDCLYAGRAEGNDLA
-795 QVASGSDE
+795 QREVMIAG
-803 WAERKVA
+803 
-810 MASWINQNFEQMNEP
+810 WINQNFEQMNEP
-825 EKHVAWYDYISPI
+825 EKHVAWYNYISPI
-838 RQNSFN
+838 RNQRFN

-876 AYSGTVQNYGGVQ
+876 AYSGTVQNYGGIQ
-889 REEPQA
+889 R
-895 GTVGEPRPAQ
+895 
-905 ESIENQILRIDDL
+905 ESIEQQIDRIDNL
-918 LKEKDETYDLRLYSL
+918 LNELIEVRRYKMHIELSLETTQKSSIEDYKD
-933 KVDVAVSKDLGGE
+933 V
-946 TQEVQT
+946 
-952 EIRGIE
+952 IRGCK

-963 RTVGDTQDVGT
+963 QTISTRKVAGKTMALL
-974 SSVGTYEIKFEL
+974 SIKFVLKAQEARKIYIEQL
-986 LGNLGRVKYRDKI
+986 FLPYIRGIAGLNIGPAGYSFPEEVKKIREANAGLNNALNARNGR
-999 LIPGLMKIKGL
+999 PQ
-1010 RILRITPMHRTNVR
+1010 P
-1024 GTIRTVRETL
+1024 
-1034 QEYGGIGNFGG
+1034 
-1045 GVSNLGAA
+1045 
-1053 GGRASMGTKMRT
+1053 T
-1065 PRMSL
+1065 PRMSVQKVA
-1070 QDIMIDWAEGGV
+1070 QDWMDGGV
-1082 KMYDEIAPNNLM
+1082 MAYDMPMNTQNM
-1094 GYHVMYPVEELLD
+1094 GYHVMVPVSELKP
-1107 YLSREFR
+1107 YCSRVFR
-1114 APMDAFDGMYQQF
+1114 APGDAFDGGYKNF
-1127 IKNGPTAPVYVA
+1127 IKNGPQTPVYVA
-1139 LGKNKRVKITGGE
+1139 VGQNGRIKITGNE
-1152 DIVWFAK
+1152 DDVWYAMK
-1159 RAGLKEVP
+1159 SGLEELP
-1167 VFFSYQRQV
+1167 VFFSYQKQV

>member
-6 GSWFEY
+6 GNWFEY

-25 GLPEVIIDF
+25 GLPEIIVDF

-43 EKSKMYAG
+43 EKSKTYAG
-51 TNWKE
+51 NNWKE
-56 HRLGNPG
+56 HKLGNPG

-89 THSPVAAR
+89 THNPVQAR

-176 QMLGEWRTYWSRFN
+176 QMLGEWRTYWGRYN
-190 VLFSWLNDEPT
+190 ELFSWLNDEPT

-209 DINNAYNT
+209 DIDNAYNT
-217 AMQDLESREDPDNI
+217 AMQDLENQEDPEQI
-231 LHTFDDGSYWYNL
+231 LHKFEDGSYWYNL

-302 APPYEMWDHI
+302 APPMEMWDHI

-326 TGEHSNDVEGF
+326 TGEHSNDEEGF
-337 REMIEYLQ
+337 REMNEYLQ
-345 GRNRD
+345 SRNRD
-350 VNFTGA
+350 VNFTGT
-356 VDEDA
+356 VDEGA

-371 TYNDNAENSSIY
+371 GYNDNAENSSIY
-383 GELSGP
+383 GELQGP
-389 EDHGGEYYSVQ
+389 DDHGGDYYSVQ

-408 INLGWPG
+408 INLGWKG

-426 IAADDTTQ
+426 IMANDTTQ

-444 TWGGEAR
+444 TWVGTAR

-463 YELPGETEVEW
+463 YNLPGETEVEW
-474 EVKMLTGAQPEGEEI
+474 EVKMLTGAQPEGEDI

-494 ATAHLVVS
+494 ATAHLIVS

-513 EDDASRIAENF
+513 EDDAGRVADNF
-524 ASEVQSGFEDKYD
+524 ASEVQSGFEEKYD

-562 GEMSEYELDHWNIYT
+562 GEMSEYDLDHWNIYA

-599 DMPMILKMWGQRQG
+599 DMPMILKMWGQQLLS
-613 AGHIDHLYSRAF
+613 GHIDHLYSRAF
-625 GRSTGM
+625 GTRRS
-631 AIQPRSAARYGNP
+631 SAARYGNP

-695 QGAAAYNTSGQGS
+695 QGAASYNNRGS
-708 GAYPQMPIGW
+708 GAGAYPEMPIGW

-780 AVYATIRNIDSMLSA
+780 IVYATIRNIDSMLAA

-803 WAERKVA
+803 WAERKVM
-810 MASWINQNFEQMNEP
+810 MARWINQNFEQMNEP

-889 REEPQA
+889 RE
-895 GTVGEPRPAQ
+895 
-905 ESIENQILRIDDL
+905 SIESQIDRIDRL
-918 LKEKDETYDLRLYSL
+918 LQEKDDTYDLRIYSI
-933 KVDVAVSKDLGGE
+933 KVGVVVDRDNGGSESE
-946 TQEVQT
+946 TAT
-952 EIRGIE
+952 EIRGVE
-958 GVTTV
+958 AVTTV
-963 RTVGDTQDVGT
+963 RPVAASKRPVTAT
-974 SSVGTYEIKFEL
+974 SEYVLYDIKFEL
-986 LGNLGRVKYRDKI
+986 LGAQSRTGFRDKV
-999 LIPGLMKIKGL
+999 LLPRMRQIKGL
-1010 RILRITPMHRTNVR
+1010 KIMTVSSIHRTNR
-1024 GTIRTVRETL
+1024 KGTIRTVREVVK
-1034 QEYGGIGNFGG
+1034 EAAGGISNFGG
-1045 GVSNLGAA
+1045 QAGALGA
-1053 GGRASMGTKMRT
+1053 MRNTYTRRLPT
-1065 PRMSL
+1065 PAPTL
-1070 QDIMIDWAEGGV
+1070 QGVLEDWAEAGV
-1082 KMYDEIAPNNLM
+1082 QIYDMPSVTNNM
-1094 GYHVMYPVEELLD
+1094 SYHSMVPVQEFFDHEPPLV
-1107 YLSREFR
+1107 SREFR
-1114 APMDAFDGMYQQF
+1114 APKDAYDGLYQNF
-1127 IKNGPTAPVYVA
+1127 IKNGPQAPVYVA
-1139 LGKNKRVKITGGE
+1139 VGKNGRMKVTGGE
-1152 DIVWFAK
+1152 DILWFAK
-1159 RAGLKEVP
+1159 QAGLEEVP
-1167 VFFSYQRQV
+1167 VFYSYQRQA

>member
-6 GSWFEY
+6 GNWFEY

-25 GLPEVIIDF
+25 GLPEIIVDF

-51 TNWKE
+51 NNWKE

-75 MERMFPDEIQLPRA
+75 MERMFPDQIQLPRA
-89 THSPVAAR
+89 THNPVQAR
-97 TITPYTIDGMVREPT
+97 TVEPYDMSAVRTTPRAA
-112 TRVQYDDETIEQNK
+112 YDDETIERNK

-201 NYEMIKGD
+201 NYEMIKGIT
-209 DINNAYNT
+209 DIYDAQ
-217 AMQDLESREDPDNI
+217 AIAIEDLDNREDPDNI
-231 LHTFDDGSYWYNL
+231 IHTFEDGSYWYNL

-270 RKRQSKR
+270 RKRQSAR

-312 EWFIRNFD
+312 EWFIRHFD

-337 REMIEYLQ
+337 REMNEYLQ

-356 VDEDA
+356 IDEGA
-361 IQEAIDEAVR
+361 IQEAIDEV
-371 TYNDNAENSSIY
+371 TNNYDGENSSIY

-389 EDHGGEYYSVQ
+389 EDHGGDYYSVQ

-408 INLGWPG
+408 INLGWKG

-426 IAADDTTQ
+426 IMANDTTQ

-444 TWGGEAR
+444 TWGSGAR

-463 YELPGETEVEW
+463 YHLPGETEVEW
-474 EVKMLTGAQPEGEEI
+474 EVKMLTGAQPDDEDI

-494 ATAHLVVS
+494 ATAHLIVS

-513 EDDASRIAENF
+513 EDDARRIAENF
-524 ASEVQSGFEDKYD
+524 ASEVQTGFEEKYS

-562 GEMSEYELDHWNIYT
+562 SEMSEYELDHWNIHT

-625 GRSTGM
+625 GTRRFGQNGR
-631 AIQPRSAARYGNP
+631 AYRYGNS

-654 ERLYKKNKET
+654 ER
-664 NAAGQEQLPFGDK
+664 
-677 YAAKHVPIVLA
+677 IV
-688 KDSRFVI
+688 
-695 QGAAAYNTSGQGS
+695 
-708 GAYPQMPIGW
+708 
-718 RYTIGVDSS
+718 
-727 ASPEEVQT
+727 
-735 VKDIVRYFNAN
+735 
-746 PQLVMDAAKET
+746 
-757 IDIALEGSIS
+757 
-767 LAEATKADVMSGK
+767 
-780 AVYATIRNIDSMLSA
+780 
-795 QVASGSDE
+795 
-803 WAERKVA
+803 
-810 MASWINQNFEQMNEP
+810 
-825 EKHVAWYDYISPI
+825 
-838 RQNSFN
+838 
-844 MAREGE
+844 
-850 IETEGDDAGKP
+850 
-861 IRWNEKVQEQMKRMR
+861 
-876 AYSGTVQNYGGVQ
+876 
-889 REEPQA
+889 
-895 GTVGEPRPAQ
+895 
-905 ESIENQILRIDDL
+905 
-918 LKEKDETYDLRLYSL
+918 
-933 KVDVAVSKDLGGE
+933 
-946 TQEVQT
+946 
-952 EIRGIE
+952 
-958 GVTTV
+958 
-963 RTVGDTQDVGT
+963 
-974 SSVGTYEIKFEL
+974 
-986 LGNLGRVKYRDKI
+986 
-999 LIPGLMKIKGL
+999 
-1010 RILRITPMHRTNVR
+1010 
-1024 GTIRTVRETL
+1024 
-1034 QEYGGIGNFGG
+1034 
-1045 GVSNLGAA
+1045 
-1053 GGRASMGTKMRT
+1053 
-1065 PRMSL
+1065 
-1070 QDIMIDWAEGGV
+1070 
-1082 KMYDEIAPNNLM
+1082 
-1094 GYHVMYPVEELLD
+1094 
-1107 YLSREFR
+1107 
-1114 APMDAFDGMYQQF
+1114 
-1127 IKNGPTAPVYVA
+1127 
-1139 LGKNKRVKITGGE
+1139 
-1152 DIVWFAK
+1152 
-1159 RAGLKEVP
+1159 
-1167 VFFSYQRQV
+1167 

>member
-6 GSWFEY
+6 SSWFNY
-12 LREEVLTEGLRDI
+12 IHEEVLTEGLRDI
-25 GLPEVIIDF
+25 GLPEIIVDF

-43 EKSKMYAG
+43 EKSKTYAG
-51 TNWKE
+51 NNWKE
-56 HRLGNPG
+56 HKLGNPG

-97 TITPYTIDGMVREPT
+97 TITPYTVDGMVREPS

-163 SEKVEVVKEYINE
+163 SEKVEVVKDWLNE
-176 QMLGEWRTYWSRFN
+176 QMLGEWRTYWGRYN
-190 VLFSWLNDEPT
+190 ELFSWLNDEPT

-209 DINNAYNT
+209 DIDNAYNT
-217 AMQDLESREDPDNI
+217 AMQDLENQEDPEQI
-231 LHTFDDGSYWYNL
+231 LHKFEDGSYWYNL

-270 RKRQSKR
+270 RKRQSAR

-302 APPYEMWDHI
+302 APPMEMWDHI

-345 GRNRD
+345 SRNRN
-350 VNFTGA
+350 VNFMGA
-356 VDEDA
+356 VDEGA
-361 IQEAIDEAVR
+361 IQEAIDEVVNN
-371 TYNDNAENSSIY
+371 YDGENSSIY
-383 GELSGP
+383 GELQGP
-389 EDHGGEYYSVQ
+389 DDHGGEYYSVQ

-408 INLGWPG
+408 INLGWKG

-426 IAADDTTQ
+426 IMANDTTQ

-444 TWGGEAR
+444 TWGSEAR

-463 YELPGETEVEW
+463 YNLPGETEVEW
-474 EVKMLTGAQPEGEEI
+474 EVKMLTGAQPDDEDI

-494 ATAHLVVS
+494 ATAHLIVS

-562 GEMSEYELDHWNIYT
+562 GEMSEYDLDHWNIYA

-613 AGHIDHLYSRAF
+613 AGHIDHLYTRAF
-625 GRSTGM
+625 GTRANPTGY
-631 AIQPRSAARYGNP
+631 RTAARYGNP

-654 ERLYKKNKET
+654 ERLYKKTKET

-695 QGAAAYNTSGQGS
+695 QGAASYNNRGEGS

-727 ASPEEVQT
+727 ASPKEVQT

-757 IDIALEGSIS
+757 IDIALEGSVA
-767 LAEATKADVMSGK
+767 LAEATKADVMSGRI
-780 AVYATIRNIDSMLSA
+780 VYATIRQIDSMLGPN
-795 QVASGSDE
+795 VRSGSDE

-810 MASWINQNFEQMNEP
+810 MARWINQNFEQMSEP
-825 EKHVAWYDYISPI
+825 EKHVAWYDYLSPI
-838 RQNSFN
+838 RNNQFN
-844 MAREGE
+844 MAREGD
-850 IETEGDDAGKP
+850 IEPEGDDAGKP
-861 IRWNEKVQEQMKRMR
+861 IRWNEKVQEQMKRMK
-876 AYSGTVQNYGGVQ
+876 AWSGSVRNYGGVQ
-889 REEPQA
+889 RGEPQA

-905 ESIENQILRIDDL
+905 ESMEQQIDRIEKL
-918 LKEKDETYDLRLYSL
+918 LKEKDDSYDLRIYNIQIGCTIND
-933 KVDVAVSKDLGGE
+933 DVGGSESE
-946 TQEVQT
+946 TAT
-952 EIRGIE
+952 EIRGIP

-963 RTVGDTQDVGT
+963 RPVAASKRNVTPTAEYVLYD
-974 SSVGTYEIKFEL
+974 IKFEL
-986 LGNLGRVKYRDKI
+986 LGAASRVDYRDRV
-999 LIPGLMKIKGL
+999 LLPTLRKIKGL
-1010 RILRITPMHRTNVR
+1010 KILTVSSIHRTNKK
-1024 GTIRTVRETL
+1024 GTIRTVRESLT
-1034 QEYGGIGNFGG
+1034 EYGGSIANFGG
-1045 GVSNLGAA
+1045 LATALGNQRTQ
-1053 GGRASMGTKMRT
+1053 GSGPLVT
-1065 PRMSL
+1065 PRKL
-1070 QDIMIDWAEGGV
+1070 IQQVADDWSEGGV
-1082 KMYDEIAPNNLM
+1082 MDYDRPMNNNLM
-1094 GYHVMYPVEELLD
+1094 QYHTMIPTEELLPFI
-1107 YLSREFR
+1107 SRYYR
-1114 APMDAFDGMYQQF
+1114 GPKDSFDVNYQYF
-1127 IKNGPTAPVYVA
+1127 IKTGPQMPVYVA
-1139 LGKNKRVKITGGE
+1139 VGKNGRVKITGNE
-1152 DIVWFAK
+1152 DLVWFAK
-1159 RAGLKEVP
+1159 KSGLAEVP
-1167 VFFSYQRQV
+1167 VFFSYQMQV

>member
-6 GSWFEY
+6 GNWFEY

-51 TNWKE
+51 NNWKE
-56 HRLGNPG
+56 HKLGNPG

-75 MERMFPDEIQLPRA
+75 MERMFPDQIQLPRA

-97 TITPYTIDGMVREPT
+97 TVEPYDTSAIRTTPRAA
-112 TRVQYDDETIEQNK
+112 YDDETIEQNK

-201 NYEMIKGD
+201 NYEMIKGIT
-209 DINNAYNT
+209 DIYDAQ
-217 AMQDLESREDPDNI
+217 AIAIKDLDNREDPDNI
-231 LHTFDDGSYWYNL
+231 IHTFEDGSYWYNL

-302 APPYEMWDHI
+302 APPMEMWDHI

-337 REMIEYLQ
+337 REMNEYLQ
-345 GRNRD
+345 SRNRD

-356 VDEDA
+356 IDEGA
-361 IQEAIDEAVR
+361 IQEAIDEV
-371 TYNDNAENSSIY
+371 TNNYDGENSSIY

-389 EDHGGEYYSVQ
+389 EDHGGDYYSVQ

-463 YELPGETEVEW
+463 YHLPGETEVEW
-474 EVKMLTGAQPEGEEI
+474 EVKMLTGAQPDDEDI

-494 ATAHLVVS
+494 ATAHLIVS

-513 EDDASRIAENF
+513 EDDARRIAENF
-524 ASEVQSGFEDKYD
+524 ASEVQTGFEEKYS

-562 GEMSEYELDHWNIYT
+562 SEMSEYELDHWNIYT

-585 FRPESSADT
+585 FRPESSAGP

-599 DMPMILKMWGQRQG
+599 DMPMILKMWGQQLLS
-613 AGHIDHLYSRAF
+613 GHIDHLYSRAF
-625 GRSTGM
+625 GRLSTGFSG
-631 AIQPRSAARYGNP
+631 ARDSRNAARYGNP

-677 YAAKHVPIVLA
+677 YTAKHVPIVLA

-780 AVYATIRNIDSMLSA
+780 AVYATIQNIDSMLAA

-803 WAERKVA
+803 WAERKVM
-810 MASWINQNFEQMNEP
+810 MARWINQNFEQMNEP
-825 EKHVAWYDYISPI
+825 EKHVAWYNYISPI

-850 IETEGDDAGKP
+850 IEPEGDDAGKP

-876 AYSGTVQNYGGVQ
+876 AYSGTVHNYGGIQ
-889 REEPQA
+889 RESVEQ
-895 GTVGEPRPAQ
+895 
-905 ESIENQILRIDDL
+905 QIDRIDRL
-918 LKEKDETYDLRLYSL
+918 IQEKDDAYDLRLYSI
-933 KVDVAVSKDLGGE
+933 KIDVAIQKDVGGE
-946 TQEVQT
+946 VQETQT

-963 RTVGDTQDVGT
+963 RTVGDTTDVGT
-974 SSVGTYEIKFEL
+974 SQVATYEIKFEL
-986 LGNLGRVKYRDKI
+986 LGSLGRVNYRDKI
-999 LIPGLMKIKGL
+999 LIPGMMKVKGL
-1010 RILRITPMHRTNVR
+1010 RILRMSSVHRTNAQ
-1024 GTIRTVRETL
+1024 GTIRTVRESL
-1034 QEYGGIGNFGG
+1034 LKEDGGISNFGG
-1045 GVSNLGAA
+1045 VAGNLGALRKSYFKT
-1053 GGRASMGTKMRT
+1053 GVT
-1065 PRMSL
+1065 PRET
-1070 QDIMIDWAEGGV
+1070 IDSVLDDWVEGGV
-1082 KMYDEIAPNNLM
+1082 QVYDSPMDTNDM
-1094 GYHVMYPVEELLD
+1094 RYHVMMPVEELLP
-1107 YLSREFR
+1107 LISREFR
-1114 APMDAFDGMYQQF
+1114 APMDAFDGLYQSF
-1127 IKNGPTAPVYVA
+1127 IANGADAPVYIA
-1139 LGKNKRVKITGGE
+1139 LGKNGRAKVTGNE
-1152 DIVWFAK
+1152 DLIWFAK
-1159 RAGLKEVP
+1159 KAGLEELP

>member
-6 GSWFEY
+6 GNWFKY
-12 LREEVLTEGLRDI
+12 LQEEVLTEGLRDI

-51 TNWKE
+51 NSWKE
-56 HRLGNPG
+56 HRLGNPS
-63 YIDSVQQNWLNQ
+63 YIDSTQQNWLSF
-75 MERMFPDEIQLPRA
+75 MERNFRDQIQLPRA
-89 THSPVAAR
+89 THNPVQAR
-97 TITPYTIDGMVREPT
+97 TITPFSTGDPERE
-112 TRVQYDDETIEQNK
+112 RVSYDEETIEQNK
-126 KIAFVADNIKQAWA
+126 KIAFVADNIKQAFA
-140 KPAGTWRKTFMK
+140 KPTGTWRKTFMK
-152 ALKALS
+152 AAKALS
-158 KAGVP
+158 KAGLP
-163 SEKVEVVKEYINE
+163 SEKVEVVKDELQRN
-176 QMLGEWRTYWSRFN
+176 MLAQWKTYWGRYN
-190 VLFSWLNDEPT
+190 ELFSWLNDEPT

-209 DINNAYNT
+209 DIDNAYNT
-217 AMQDLESREDPDNI
+217 AMQDLENKEDPDNI
-231 LHTFDDGSYWYNL
+231 IHTFEDGSYWYNL

-270 RKRQSKR
+270 RKRQGKR

-302 APPYEMWDHI
+302 APPMEMWDHI
-312 EWFIRNFD
+312 EWFIRSMN

-350 VNFTGA
+350 VRFTGA
-356 VDEDA
+356 VDEA
-361 IQEAIDEAVR
+361 AMQEAIDEVV
-371 TYNDNAENSSIY
+371 NDYDGENSSIF
-383 GELSGP
+383 GEVQGP
-389 EDHGGEYYSVQ
+389 EDHGGEYWSVQ

-408 INLGWPG
+408 INLGWKG

-426 IAADDTTQ
+426 IMANDTTQ

-444 TWGGEAR
+444 TWGSEAR

-463 YELPGETEVEW
+463 YDLPGETEVEW
-474 EVKMLTGAQPEGEEI
+474 EVKMLTGAQPDDEEI

-494 ATAHLVVS
+494 ATAHLIVS
-502 FRCYEYESVED
+502 FRCYEYESAED
-513 EDDASRIAENF
+513 EDDAQRIADNF
-524 ASEVQSGFEDKYD
+524 ASEVKSGFEDKYD
-537 EIKEEIRTKLAQEG
+537 EIKEELRAKLAQAG

-562 GEMSEYELDHWNIYT
+562 GEMSEYELDHWNIYA
-577 DKSGLEFW
+577 DKSGIEFW

-599 DMPMILKMWGQRQG
+599 DMPMVMKMWGQRQG
-613 AGHIDHLYSRAF
+613 AGHIDHLYTRAF
-625 GRSTGM
+625 G
-631 AIQPRSAARYGNP
+631 QPAGQPGFQRNAQRYGNP

-664 NAAGQEQLPFGDK
+664 SAAGQEQFPFGDK

-757 IDIALEGSIS
+757 IDIALEGSVALS
-767 LAEATKADVMSGK
+767 EATKESVLSGK
-780 AVYATIRNIDSMLSA
+780 IVYATIKHIDSMLGPN
-795 QVASGSDE
+795 VRSGSDE

-810 MASWINQNFEQMNEP
+810 MARWINQNFEQMNEV

-838 RQNSFN
+838 RNNAFN

-850 IETEGDDAGKP
+850 IEPEGDDAGKP
-861 IRWNEKVQEQMKRMR
+861 IRWNEKVQDQMKRMR
-876 AYSGTVQNYGGVQ
+876 AWSGSVQNYGGVQ
-889 REEPQA
+889 RGEPQA

-905 ESIENQILRIDDL
+905 ESIESQIDRIDRL
-918 LKEKDETYDLRLYSL
+918 IQEKDDTYDLRLYSI
-933 KVDVAVSKDLGGE
+933 KIDVAIQKNVGGE
-946 TQEVQT
+946 VQETQT

-963 RTVGDTQDVGT
+963 RTVGDTTDVGT
-974 SSVGTYEIKFEL
+974 SQVATYEIKFEL
-986 LGNLGRVKYRDKI
+986 LGSLGRVNYRDKI
-999 LIPGLMKIKGL
+999 LIPGMMKVKGL
-1010 RILRITPMHRTNVR
+1010 RILRMSSVHRTNVR
-1024 GTIRTVRETL
+1024 GTIRTVRESL
-1034 QEYGGIGNFGG
+1034 LKEDGGISNFGG
-1045 GVSNLGAA
+1045 MAGNLGAL
-1053 GGRASMGTKMRT
+1053 RKSYFKTSVT
-1065 PRMSL
+1065 PRET
-1070 QDIMIDWAEGGV
+1070 IDSVLEDWVEGSV
-1082 KMYDEIAPNNLM
+1082 QVYDSPMDTNDM
-1094 GYHVMYPVEELLD
+1094 RYHVMMPVEELLP
-1107 YLSREFR
+1107 LISREFR
-1114 APMDAFDGMYQQF
+1114 APMDAFDGMYQSF
-1127 IKNGPTAPVYVA
+1127 IANGADAPVYVA
-1139 LGKNKRVKITGGE
+1139 LGKNGRAKVTGNE
-1152 DIVWFAK
+1152 DLIWFAK
-1159 RAGLKEVP
+1159 KSGLEELP

>member
-1 MDIST
+1 
-6 GSWFEY
+6 
-12 LREEVLTEGLRDI
+12 
-25 GLPEVIIDF
+25 
-34 IEEGMPNAP
+34 
-43 EKSKMYAG
+43 
-51 TNWKE
+51 
-56 HRLGNPG
+56 
-63 YIDSVQQNWLNQ
+63 
-75 MERMFPDEIQLPRA
+75 
-89 THSPVAAR
+89 
-97 TITPYTIDGMVREPT
+97 
-112 TRVQYDDETIEQNK
+112 
-126 KIAFVADNIKQAWA
+126 
-140 KPAGTWRKTFMK
+140 
-152 ALKALS
+152 
-158 KAGVP
+158 
-163 SEKVEVVKEYINE
+163 
-176 QMLGEWRTYWSRFN
+176 MLGEWRTYWGRYN
-190 VLFSWLNDEPT
+190 ELFSWLNDEPT

-209 DINNAYNT
+209 DIDNAYNT
-217 AMQDLESREDPDNI
+217 ALQDLENREDPDNI
-231 LHTFDDGSYWYNL
+231 IHTFEDGSYWYNL

-312 EWFIRNFD
+312 EWFIRNMN

-326 TGEHSNDVEGF
+326 TGEHSNDEEGF
-337 REMIEYLQ
+337 REMNEYLQ
-345 GRNRD
+345 GRNSN
-350 VNFTGA
+350 VNFMGA
-356 VDEDA
+356 VDEGA
-361 IQEAIDEAVR
+361 MQEEIDEAVR
-371 TYNDNAENSSIY
+371 GYNDNAENSSIY

-389 EDHGGEYYSVQ
+389 DDHGGDYYSVN

-434 DDRYETIPEN
+434 DDRYETIPED
-444 TWGGEAR
+444 TYGSEAR
-451 DFTSELDLDEIG
+451 DFTSELELDEIG
-463 YELPGETEVEW
+463 YNLPGETDLEW
-474 EVKMLTGAQPEGEEI
+474 EVKMLTGAQPEGEDI

-494 ATAHLVVS
+494 ATAHLIVS

-513 EDDASRIAENF
+513 EDDARRVADNF
-524 ASEVQSGFEDKYD
+524 ASEVQSGFEEKYD

-577 DKSGLEFW
+577 DKAGLEFW

-599 DMPMILKMWGQRQG
+599 DMPMILKMWGQNPDS
-613 AGHIDHLYSRAF
+613 GHIDHLYSRAF

-631 AIQPRSAARYGNP
+631 AIQPRSAARYGNS
-644 DLDRNMARTL
+644 DLDRNMARSL

-735 VKDIVRYFNAN
+735 VKDIVRYFNEN

-780 AVYATIRNIDSMLSA
+780 AVYATIQNIDSMLAA

-810 MASWINQNFEQMNEP
+810 MARWINQNFEQMNEP

-838 RQNSFN
+838 RNNQFN

-850 IETEGDDAGKP
+850 IEPEGDDAGKP
-861 IRWNEKVQEQMKRMR
+861 IRWNEKVQEQMRRMR

-889 REEPQA
+889 NESVEDQIARIEQLLSDQA
-895 GTVGEPRPAQ
+895 P
-905 ESIENQILRIDDL
+905 L
-918 LKEKDETYDLRLYSL
+918 LQEKDPYYDLRIYTIKIEAALQ
-933 KVDVAVSKDLGGE
+933 DNLGGE
-946 TQEVQT
+946 SQDTQA

-963 RTVGDTQDVGT
+963 RPISTTKDVGT
-974 SSVGTYEIKFEL
+974 AQVATYDIRFEL
-986 LGNLGRVKYRDKI
+986 LGSMSRVKYRDRV
-999 LIPGLMKIKGL
+999 LIPGMMKIKGL
-1010 RILRITPMHRTNVR
+1010 KILRVHP
-1024 GTIRTVRETL
+1024 
-1034 QEYGGIGNFGG
+1034 IGRIDNP
-1045 GVSNLGAA
+1045 GASSSLA
-1053 GGRASMGTKMRT
+1053 EMSLPFGGRAAALGAVRYGTGPVRT
-1065 PRMSL
+1065 PRSSV
-1070 QDIMIDWAEGGV
+1070 QQVADDWSSDGV
-1082 KMYDEIAPNNLM
+1082 MDYDRPMANADM
-1094 GYHVMYPVEELLD
+1094 QYHVMVNTEELFP
-1107 YLSREFR
+1107 YMSRVYR
-1114 APMDAFDGMYQQF
+1114 NPKDAFDSDYHHF
-1127 IKNGPTAPVYVA
+1127 IKNGPQMPVYVA
-1139 LGKNKRVKITGGE
+1139 VGKNGRVKITGNE
-1152 DIVWFAK
+1152 DLVWFAK
-1159 RAGLKEVP
+1159 KSGLEEIP
-1167 VFFSYQRQV
+1167 VFFSYQLQV